1 MMKKLFQKGKR
12 FLALILAAALSLSG
26 LPAVGGMEAKASTEI
41 SPKIDTDTNNGGTVS
56 AYKWSG
62 NGNYKIAGI
71 KDPTLI
77 GSVNPYTESAS
88 TSVQAIY
95 GWGNYLTHYKIDGD
109 DSDGGAQNFAP
120 QNGEVK
126 VDGDVELR
134 MRVYPSKNEKL
145 IVVEYTTYNRSSTP
159 HVVRIG
165 SGADVMIGDDDYAW
179 LYRSNNSIRMQ
190 NRNAGKEV
198 FELVTNEPTQ
208 GIENTYKA
216 TNLGFP
222 GGGDFKT
229 YMCNYSPR
237 PSYLFKQDSLTGN
250 IFNSTLDTYYS
261 RKGDSGLNYS
271 WEINL
276 GAYQKVVRKVAFSTR
291 GTSLYVSYLHGDDGP
306 TGTGEPN
313 HPYKTLAYAFS
324 KIGGSMGYIFIQDYP
339 EFTSDADKHMPDIP
353 AGKTVVIQ
361 SADYDHT
368 GAAVNSGTYVTLKRS
383 ASYNQPLFKV
393 AGGLRLSNIILDGN
407 KDAATGNDSAL
418 VEATGNAKVFIQSG
432 TTLQNN
438 KVTSDDKGSAIN
450 LASGCELEIN
460 YGKITGNVSKTG
472 GAIYHNIT
480 KLAVRNAVEIKGNVD
495 DTNKE
500 LNLVLGAN
508 KKVEVLGPL
517 VDSDT
522 GDASDIKVTLRS
534 APAASTG
541 STITAADQEAIVAE
555 PSAAYMSSVANVPA
569 FLSNFSFDNETTM
582 SGKGWNLA
590 AGTFTGHEK
599 RVVAT
604 RSGRQITFR
613 IVEYPNDTPI
623 EAQLW
628 DANTPPLPVPTLAP
642 VPFEKNA
649 SVDASNI
656 KPPVL
661 PTTSKYVFK
670 DVQLDMNGGT
680 GLSIGTQA
688 EGYKLKGTMP
698 DSEVTV
704 TYRYERKNMTFKFD
718 VNGGSPAIT
727 DKVGPQL
734 SNLQD
739 RSVPVVTK
747 YGYEFKY
754 WDPTPDGLPD
764 DDRILLSGQLP
775 EKFPVGKVTGPPAN
789 QDIVTY
795 KAIWGVN
802 SAVTSALSVTHKNTA
817 GNITFKILDPEYHP
831 VEYAFT
837 SSPIVIP
844 GYKFDPV
851 ASNASPVVTGNSFNT
866 ATGVFTG
873 QMPNQDLDLN
883 FRYIPD
889 TSAAGKSTL
898 TVKHIK
904 SSDNSVLGTTTQQLS
919 PEETITGVAPLTG
932 SAVAGLSVLGGSV
945 TAGTTA
951 TPGANIYAIDL
962 ITDGGRNLKEGFN
975 TNTWAF
981 TGVMPNQPVTIEYR
995 YGITGT
1001 GQTLNVHYIDND
1013 AIDPNLA
1020 KITDIHDKNDN
1031 DITNNPNQFP
1041 IVAGDTIQD
1050 QDGMTTYIP
1059 IYGYN
1064 LSSTSKNPS
1073 SVAPD
1078 FDSSTHEF
1086 NGIMPAQDIDIY
1098 YKYTR
1103 DASKWARIT
1112 FKPVDGATLGRSS
1125 GATARPLDL
1134 VTSGNDFYV
1143 DVLKG
1148 GDARSYTWEKIK
1160 DKNLVPEVTVTDNN
1174 YYTHDGW
1181 FIDANNNGKRDT
1193 GENLL
1198 DDSATFNGPVTVLP
1212 NIIKTPGAWF
1222 DINFEIGDHI
1232 TKNTGELTLNTRA
1245 TETLASAIAAA
1256 GITYTIEPNYLN
1268 GGWFM
1273 FGNSAA
1279 LTDHV
1284 QNGATYRLEAEPDPS
1299 VFGLAPSAKQAEGS
1313 LLPNG
1318 RGRVTVYDT
1327 KPGYKYV
1334 LTDKAGNILNVKPG
1348 NALESTVVFDNLQ
1361 AGTQY
1366 RVYEVNN
1373 SAVVTPGAA
1382 ISSIPAGDRSDPTPV
1397 TVPVLDN
1404 NYTVTPDPNNDGKTK
1419 IIINP
1424 ADPTLEYALVDDAG
1438 NLVTISPEAPNG
1450 WQGTTGSNP
1459 ATVTFS
1465 NLPLGKNF
1473 TVITRPVG
1481 SNASV
1486 ADRIDGGSK
1495 FNSDPGSE
1503 LEVPTYILETRKAG
1517 MAIQSIT
1524 RDGNNILSSPTDI
1537 YEELHEGDRVSLL
1550 APATDAH
1557 GNTFKEWK
1565 VTIGAASE
1573 VIGTAAQQRNLDI
1586 TIRKANLVISAEYR
1600 VAPAVPSL
1608 ANVQDEVRGG
1618 SSKQIA
1624 LDPESIETL
1633 QNNLTTA
1640 EDRVLMDTNHVD
1652 VTYKVIYKKSAA
1664 AATASNAIQAIYT
1677 PVAPEAFTAAW
1688 QIDVNIERYVN
1699 GRRVELPS
1707 GHPSNYPGT
1716 LTSYVQLDDKDIDML
1731 DYKLYELDAN
1741 GIITGEVAMNRNPA
1755 EGNGVSGLFT
1765 FQARVGHSYILV
1777 YNKAF
1782 KLSFVNNHVDFY
1794 PTASQNP
1801 AHKLHIV
1808 KIRRGSDS
1816 NDAFTD
1822 WMNESPIL
1830 SPYERLGITYTKRG
1844 NGWSYTDTLAVG
1856 KAGYRAY
1863 DPASPIQKKTVV
1875 YAAYDDDSEQ
1885 VQQAAGDLDGL
1896 INRLVNLGNDNF
1908 LKRGEFSD
1916 MKAGIATLKN
1926 IAARPGMLSILNSTN
1941 PADAALKAD
1950 FERYATMTEAQL
1962 DEIAA
1967 TLPPAVADKLIKR
1980 KPNLREIDAIKRYES
1995 FTVTD
2000 PATKQRVKRVP
2011 ALAERFFQ
2019 QQLNPRYEGYA
2030 GTVSNRSSGGSSGGG
2045 GGTGRGTADKPFI
2058 PTPPKT
2064 YSVGGNGNWE
2074 QHADGRWSFVLT
2086 GGIRLTSKWGKLEYS
2101 TGDRAADGWYHFNSY
2116 GLMDTGWF
2124 QDEKGNWYY
2133 CNTDK
2138 DGFQGK
2144 MKTGWAYNDTDKNW
2158 YYLDPDTGMMR
2169 TGWVEV
2175 AGKWYYFAT
2184 QASTETYA
2192 YDAKAE
2198 QWNYLDNGVKPMGSM
2213 YVNTT
2218 TPDGYK
2224 VGADGA
2230 LIN

>member
-1 MMKKLFQKGKR
+1 MKKLFQKGKR
-12 FLALILAAALSLSG
+12 FLALTLAAALSLSG
-26 LPAVGGMEAKASTEI
+26 LPAVGGMEAKASTELTEEN
-41 SPKIDTDTNNGGTVS
+41 IDKNNGGTVS
-56 AYKWSG
+56 AYEWRGS
-62 NGNYKIAGI
+62 NFNVEGI
-71 KDPTLI
+71 SNPALI
-77 GSVNPYTESAS
+77 GTANPYTGSGVKA
-88 TSVQAIY
+88 TF
-95 GWGNYLTHYKIDGD
+95 GNGGYDTYFKVGGD
-109 DSDGGAQNFAP
+109 DSTTDARQYNTTNNGGVMPGIPSSSRA
-120 QNGEVK
+120 
-126 VDGDVELR
+126 VDKLELK
-134 MRVYPSKNEKL
+134 MKVYPSKDEKL
-145 IVVEYTTYNRSSTP
+145 IIVEYSVYNPTNAA
-159 HVVRIG
+159 INDIKFG
-165 SGADVMIGDDDYAW
+165 SGADVMISTHDAAPIQR
-179 LYRSNNSIRMQ
+179 LANSIKMV
-190 NRNAGKEV
+190 NAYPGDTV
-198 FELVTNEPTQ
+198 HNGDTFELVMKDPSYGINNEWMTA
-208 GIENTYKA
+208 GGEFKA
-216 TNLGFP
+216 WMGLYHSRYYHQFEHFAP
-222 GGGDFKT
+222 GYFNGGD
-229 YMCNYSPR
+229 SE
-237 PSYLFKQDSLTGN
+237 LT
-250 IFNSTLDTYYS
+250 
-261 RKGDSGLNYS
+261 YS
-271 WEINL
+271 WKIASL
-276 GAYQKVVRKVAFSTR
+276 GAYQRVVRKVGFKTR
-291 GTSLYVSYLHGDDGP
+291 GTSVYVNYTGGSDSNDGSSSSP
-306 TGTGEPN
+306 V
-313 HPYKTLAYAFS
+313 KTLSKAFS
-324 KIGGSMGYIFIQDYP
+324 KINASMGYIFIQDYP
-339 EFTSDADKHMPDIP
+339 EIGSATDTVIPDVP
-353 AGKTVVIQ
+353 AGKTIVIQ
-361 SADYDHT
+361 SADYDMGNNPT
-368 GAAVNSGTYVTLKRS
+368 SAIITLKR
-383 ASYNQPLFKV
+383 ASGYTNPLINIPSNGAV
-393 AGGLRLSNIILDGN
+393 RLSNIILDGN
-407 KDAATGNDSAL
+407 KAAATGNDSPL
-418 VEATGNAKVFIQSG
+418 IEAGTSGKVFLQKG
-432 TTLQNN
+432 AKLQNN
-438 KVTSDDKGSAIN
+438 KVTSDNKGSAVN
-450 LASGCELEIN
+450 LNGSAELEMN
-460 YGKITGNVSKTG
+460 YGEITGNESKKG
-472 GAIYHNIT
+472 GAVYHNGG
-480 KLAVRNAVEIKGNVD
+480 KLAAKNAALIRGNVND
-495 DTNKE
+495 ASKE
-500 LNLVLGAN
+500 LNLVLKDATKN
-508 KKVEVLGPL
+508 VEVIGPL
-517 VDSDT
+517 VDDE
-522 GDASDIKVTLRS
+522 GNQADIKVTVNG
-534 APAASTG
+534 APAPSNSG
-541 STITAADQEAIVAE
+541 VTAANQETVVAK
-555 PSAAYMSSVANVPA
+555 PSTAYAGSVADTPA
-569 FLSNFSFDNETTM
+569 FLSNFAFDEETAMGNRGWTLT
-582 SGKGWNLA
+582 SGTVAVGHAKMVIA
-590 AGTFTGHEK
+590 KRTG
-599 RVVAT
+599 R
-604 RSGRQITFR
+604 RITFNV
-613 IVEYPNDTPI
+613 VEAPDDTPI
-623 EAQLW
+623 EPQLW
-628 DANTPPLPVPTLAP
+628 DAGPTHTPLTIPTAISL
-642 VPFEKNA
+642 EKNDV
-649 SVDASNI
+649 VDSRNI
-656 KPPVL
+656 VPPAL
-661 PTTSKYVFK
+661 PADSKYTYY
-670 DVQLDMNGGT
+670 DTQLDMNGGT
-680 GLSIGTQA
+680 GLTVGTQG
-688 EGYKLKGTMP
+688 EGYKLKGSMP

-704 TYRYERKNMTFKFD
+704 TYRFKRKDMTLKFD
-718 VNGGSPAIT
+718 VNGGTPAVL

-734 SNLQD
+734 SDLQD
-739 RSVPVVTK
+739 RSVPSVSK
-747 YGYEFKY
+747 YGYNFRY
-754 WDPTPDGLPD
+754 WDPTPNASPSGDEIPAT
-764 DDRILLSGQLP
+764 GQLP
-775 EKFPVGKVTGPPAN
+775 EKFPIGKVTGPLA
-789 QDIVTY
+789 DRDVVTY
-795 KAIWGVN
+795 KAIWEVN
-802 SAVTSALSVTHKNTA
+802 TLLKSKLNVTYKNVA
-817 GNITFKILDPEYHP
+817 GTIDLAEPYVDYRP
-831 VEYAFT
+831 VEASISET
-837 SSPIVIP
+837 PLSIP
-844 GYKFDPV
+844 GYVVDV
-851 ASNASPVVTGNSFNT
+851 ASSNAVPTITGNTFNPF
-866 ATGVFTG
+866 GVFTG
-873 QMPNQDLDLN
+873 QMPSQDLDVN
-883 FRYIPD
+883 IRYTPD
-889 TSAAGKSTL
+889 TSPAGKSRV

-904 SSDNSVLGTTTQQLS
+904 SSDNSVIQTDTQDLA
-919 PEETITGVAPLTG
+919 PEENITGVAPLTG
-932 SAVAGLSVLGGSV
+932 AVVAGLTVLGGTV
-945 TAGTTA
+945 TAGKVTD
-951 TPGANIYAIDL
+951 NITHKYGMVGESFDRPDPDNGIV
-962 ITDGGRNLKEGFN
+962 G
-975 TNTWAF
+975 TWAF

-1013 AIDPNLA
+1013 AIDPNLK
-1020 KITDIHDKNDN
+1020 KITDIQDKQGN

-1041 IVAGDTIQD
+1041 VAAGDAIQD

-1064 LSSTSKNPS
+1064 LLSTSKDPA

-1078 FDSSTHEF
+1078 FDPITHEF
-1086 NGIMPAQDIDIY
+1086 NGTMPPQDIDIKY
-1098 YKYTR
+1098 TYTR
-1103 DASKWARIT
+1103 DASKWVRVT
-1112 FKPVDGATLGRSS
+1112 FKTVDGATLGRST
-1125 GATARPLDL
+1125 GLTARPADL
-1134 VTSGNDFYV
+1134 VTSGSDFYV
-1143 DVLKG
+1143 DVLKA

-1181 FIDANNNGKRDT
+1181 FIDSNDNGIKEDN
-1193 GENLL
+1193 ENLL
-1198 DDSATFNGPVTVLP
+1198 TDDATFSGSLPIVVRP

-1222 DINFEIGDHI
+1222 DIKFEVGDHI
-1232 TKNTGELTLNTRA
+1232 TQNSGVNILNSRA
-1245 TETLASAIAAA
+1245 TETLAGAIAAA
-1256 GITYTIEPNYLN
+1256 GITYTIEPNYLDD
-1268 GGWFM
+1268 GWYM
-1273 FGNSAA
+1273 FGNVATLA
-1279 LTDHV
+1279 DNV
-1284 QNGATYRLEAEPDPS
+1284 QNGATYRLEAKPDPS

-1334 LTDKAGNILNVKPG
+1334 LTDKDGNVVNVKPG
-1348 NALESTVVFDNLQ
+1348 NALENTVVFDNLQ

-1366 RVYEVNN
+1366 KVYEVSE
-1373 SAVVTPGAA
+1373 SATIAPGA
-1382 ISSIPAGDRSDPTPV
+1382 SINSVPAGDKSDPTKV

-1404 NYTVTPDPNNDGKTK
+1404 NYSVTPDPNNDGKTK
-1419 IIINP
+1419 ITINP

-1438 NLVTISPEAPNG
+1438 NLVTTSPEAPNG
-1450 WQGTTGSNP
+1450 WQATTGSSP

-1473 TVITRPVG
+1473 TVITRPAG
-1481 SNASV
+1481 SNAGV

-1517 MAIQSIT
+1517 MAIQSII

-1537 YEELHEGDRVSLL
+1537 YEELHEGDRVSLV
-1550 APATDAH
+1550 APATDAQ
-1557 GNTFKEWK
+1557 GNPFDKWK
-1565 VTIGAASE
+1565 VNINSAPEITS
-1573 VIGTAAQQRNLDI
+1573 GTAGQRSLDI

-1624 LDPESIETL
+1624 LDPEGIEAL
-1633 QNNLTTA
+1633 KNNLTTT
-1640 EDRVLMDTNHVD
+1640 EDRVLMDTNRAD

-1664 AATASNAIQAIYT
+1664 AATASDAIQAIYT
-1677 PVAPEAFTAAW
+1677 PAAPEAFTAAW
-1688 QIDVNIERYVN
+1688 QIDVSVERYVN
-1699 GRRVELPS
+1699 GRKVELPS

-1731 DYKLYELDAN
+1731 DYKLYEIDAN

-1765 FQARVGHSYILV
+1765 FQARVGHSYVLV

-1801 AHKLHIV
+1801 AHKLHTV
-1808 KIRRGSDS
+1808 KVRRGSDS

-1830 SPYERLGITYTKRG
+1830 SPYERLGVTYTKRG
-1844 NGWSYTDTLAVG
+1844 NGWSYTDTLALG

-1863 DPASPIQKKTVV
+1863 DPMAAIQKKTVV

-1967 TLPPAVADKLIKR
+1967 TLPPAVADKLMKR

-2045 GGTGRGTADKPFI
+2045 GTGRGTADKPFI

-2101 TGDRAADGWYHFNSY
+2101 TGDRSADGWYHFNSY

-2144 MKTGWAYNDTDKNW
+2144 MKTGWVYNDTDKNW

-2184 QASTETYA
+2184 QASAQTYA

-2218 TPDGYK
+2218 TPDGYR

>member
-12 FLALILAAALSLSG
+12 FLALTLAAALSLSG
-26 LPAVGGMEAKASTEI
+26 LPAVGGMQAKASTELPNE
-41 SPKIDTDTNNGGTVS
+41 SYDDNGGGTVS
-56 AYKWSG
+56 AYRWSTTTFDVE
-62 NGNYKIAGI
+62 GI
-71 KDPTLI
+71 NNPAYI
-77 GSVNPYTESAS
+77 GTENPYTSS
-88 TSVQAIY
+88 GVQATFGRGGY
-95 GWGNYLTHYKIDGD
+95 TTHYKVGGD
-109 DSDGGAQNFAP
+109 DSTANYQTYSASNGGVVTHS
-120 QNGEVK
+120 G
-126 VDGDVELR
+126 VEFKTK
-134 MRVYPSKNEKL
+134 VYPSRDEKL
-145 IVVEYTTYNRSSTP
+145 IIVEYTVYNTT
-159 HVVRIG
+159 G
-165 SGADVMIGDDDYAW
+165 SPINSIKFGSDADVMISSDDAARIE
-179 LYRSNNSIRMQ
+179 RSENSIRMI
-190 NRNAGKEV
+190 NRYNQDT
-198 FELVTNEPTQ
+198 FELVTNRPSY
-208 GIENTYKA
+208 GINNIYKA
-216 TNLGFP
+216 NNLGFSHS
-222 GGGDFKT
+222 GGEFKS
-229 YMCNYSPR
+229 YMVYWSHRHP
-237 PSYLFKQDSLTGN
+237 YVFQQDGLTAN
-250 IFNSTLDTYYS
+250 FFDA
-261 RKGDSGLNYS
+261 GDSGLNYS
-271 WEINL
+271 WEIPTL
-276 GAYQKVVRKVAFSTR
+276 GGYQKAVRRVGFATR
-291 GTSLYVSYLHGDDGP
+291 GTSLYVSYLHGSDSN
-306 TGTGEPN
+306 TGMPGS
-313 HPYKTLAYAFS
+313 PYKTLKKAFERAES
-324 KIGGSMGYIFIQDYP
+324 LSNMGYVFVEDYP
-339 EFTSDADKHMPDIP
+339 ELDGTEDKKMPTIS
-353 AGKTVVIQ
+353 AGKTIVLQ
-361 SADYDHT
+361 SADYDHNNAPIPET
-368 GAAVNSGTYVTLKRS
+368 QIVTLKRA
-383 ASYNQPLFKV
+383 ASYNSPLV
-393 AGGLRLSNIILDGN
+393 TVNGGLRLGNIILDGN
-407 KDAATGNDSAL
+407 KGAATSNDSPIIDA
-418 VEATGNAKVFIQSG
+418 GSSGKVFLQKG
-432 TTLQNN
+432 AVLQNN
-438 KVTSDDKGSAIN
+438 KVTSDDKGSAVN
-450 LASGCELEIN
+450 LTGAAELEMN
-460 YGKITGNVSKTG
+460 YGEIKDNVSKTG
-472 GAIYHNIT
+472 GAVYHNGG
-480 KLAVRNAVEIKGNVD
+480 KLAVKNAAVIKGNVD
-495 DTNKE
+495 DANKE
-500 LNLVLGAN
+500 RNLVLAAG

-517 VDSDT
+517 VDDLGES
-522 GDASDIKVTLRS
+522 ADIKVTVKG

-541 STITAADQEAIVAE
+541 TTTTSADQEAIIAE
-555 PSAAYMSSVANVPA
+555 PSATYTGVADSPA
-569 FLSNFSFDNETTM
+569 FLSNFSFDEETTM
-582 SGKGWNLA
+582 NNRGWNLK
-590 AGTFTGHEK
+590 AGNPAVGNAK
-599 RVVAT
+599 KVVAT
-604 RSGRQITFR
+604 RAGRIITFR
-613 IVEYPNDTPI
+613 MVEYPDDTAI
-623 EAQLW
+623 NASLW
-628 DANTPPLPVPTLAP
+628 DAAIPATPVPVLPNA
-642 VPFEKNA
+642 PFEKNA
-649 SVDASNI
+649 SVDASDI
-656 KPPVL
+656 KPPTL
-661 PTTSKYVFK
+661 PTTSKYIFK

-680 GLSIGTQA
+680 GLSIGTEA

-704 TYRYERKNMTFKFD
+704 TYRYERKNSTFKFD
-718 VNGGSPAIT
+718 INGGSPTIA

-734 SNLQD
+734 SNLDD

-747 YGYEFKY
+747 YGYNFKY
-754 WDPTPDGLPD
+754 WDPTPNPTPDGD
-764 DDRILLSGQLP
+764 EILITGQLP
-775 EKFPVGKVTGPPAN
+775 AQFPKGKVTGPAAE
-789 QDIVTY
+789 QDVVTY
-795 KAIWGVN
+795 KAIWEVN
-802 SAVTSALSVTHKNTA
+802 EDIKSTLNVTHKNAA
-817 GNITFKILDPEYHP
+817 GNIDFYTPLQEFHP
-831 VEYAFT
+831 VEHPLT
-837 SSPIVIP
+837 LNPIVIP
-844 GYKFDPV
+844 GYKFDS
-851 ASNASPVVTGNSFNT
+851 ATSNASPVVTGNSFNVT
-866 ATGVFTG
+866 TGVYTG
-873 QMPNQDLDLN
+873 QMPNQDLDVN

-889 TSAAGKSTL
+889 TSSAGKSLL

-904 SSDNSVLGTTTQQLS
+904 VSDNSVISTDTQNLS
-919 PEETITGVAPLTG
+919 PEENITGVAPLTG

-951 TPGANIYAIDL
+951 NPGAYIYGMDL
-962 ITDGGRNLKEGFN
+962 ITDGGLDLDRGFN

-1013 AIDPNLA
+1013 AIDPNLK
-1020 KITDIHDKNDN
+1020 KITDIQDKQGN

-1041 IVAGDTIQD
+1041 IAAGDAIQD

-1064 LSSTSKNPS
+1064 LLSTSKDPA

-1078 FDSSTHEF
+1078 FDSTTHEF
-1086 NGIMPAQDIDIY
+1086 NGTMPPQDIDIKY
-1098 YKYTR
+1098 TYTR

-1134 VTSGNDFYV
+1134 VTSGNGFYV

-1181 FIDANNNGKRDT
+1181 FIDSNDNGIKEDN
-1193 GENLL
+1193 ENLL
-1198 DDSATFNGPVTVLP
+1198 TDDATFNSTVPPIVVRP
-1212 NIIKTPGAWF
+1212 NIVKTPGAWF
-1222 DINFEIGDHI
+1222 DIRFEVGDHI
-1232 TKNTGELTLNTRA
+1232 TQNSGVNTLNTRA

-1256 GITYTIEPNYLN
+1256 GITYTIERNYLDD
-1268 GGWFM
+1268 GWYM
-1273 FGNSAA
+1273 FGNVTTLA
-1279 LTDHV
+1279 DNV
-1284 QNGATYRLEAEPDPS
+1284 QNGATYKLEAKPDPA

-1334 LTDKAGNILNVKPG
+1334 LTDKDGNVVNVKPG
-1348 NALESTVVFDNLQ
+1348 NALENTVVFDNLQ

-1366 RVYEVNN
+1366 KVYEVSE
-1373 SAVVTPGAA
+1373 SATIAPGA
-1382 ISSIPAGDRSDPTPV
+1382 SINSVPAGDKSDPTKV

-1404 NYTVTPDPNNDGKTK
+1404 NYSVTPDPNNDGKTK
-1419 IIINP
+1419 ITINP

-1438 NLVTISPEAPNG
+1438 NLVTTSPEAPNG
-1450 WQGTTGSNP
+1450 WQATTGSNP

-1473 TVITRPVG
+1473 TVITRPAG

-1517 MAIQSIT
+1517 MAIQSII
-1524 RDGNNILSSPTDI
+1524 RDGNNILSSPTDT
-1537 YEELHEGDRVSLL
+1537 YEELHEGDRVTLL
-1550 APATDAH
+1550 APATDAQ
-1557 GNTFKEWK
+1557 GNPFDKWK
-1565 VTIGAASE
+1565 VNINSTPEITRD
-1573 VIGTAAQQRNLDI
+1573 TAGQRSLDI

-1600 VAPAVPSL
+1600 VAPTVPSL

-1624 LDPESIETL
+1624 LDPEGIEAL
-1633 QNNLTTA
+1633 KNNLTTD

-1664 AATASNAIQAIYT
+1664 AATASDAIQAIYT
-1677 PVAPEAFTAAW
+1677 PAAPEAFTAAW
-1688 QIDVNIERYVN
+1688 QIDVSVERYVN
-1699 GRRVELPS
+1699 GRKVELPS

-1731 DYKLYELDAN
+1731 DYKLYEIDAN
-1741 GIITGEVAMNRNPA
+1741 GIITGEVTMNRNPA

-1765 FQARVGHSYILV
+1765 FPARVGHSYVLV

-1801 AHKLHIV
+1801 AHKLHTV
-1808 KIRRGSDS
+1808 KVRRGSDS

-1863 DPASPIQKKTVV
+1863 DPTAAIQKKTVV

-1885 VQQAAGDLDGL
+1885 VQQASGDLDGL

-1980 KPNLREIDAIKRYES
+1980 RPNLREIDAIKRYES

-2000 PATKQRVKRVP
+2000 PATKQRVKRLP

-2030 GTVSNRSSGGSSGGG
+2030 GTVSSRSSGGSSGGG

-2058 PTPPKT
+2058 PTAPKT

-2101 TGDRAADGWYHFNSY
+2101 TGDRSADGWYHFNSY

-2144 MKTGWAYNDTDKNW
+2144 MKTGWVYNDTDKNW

-2184 QASTETYA
+2184 QASAQTYA
-2192 YDAKAE
+2192 YDTKAE

-2218 TPDGYK
+2218 TPDGYR

>member
-1 MMKKLFQKGKR
+1 MKKLFQKGKR
-12 FLALILAAALSLSG
+12 FLALTLAAALSLSG
-26 LPAVGGMEAKASTEI
+26 LPAVGGMQAKASTELTEEN
-41 SPKIDTDTNNGGTVS
+41 IDKNNGGTVS
-56 AYKWSG
+56 AYEWRGS
-62 NGNYKIAGI
+62 NFNVEGI
-71 KDPTLI
+71 SNPALI
-77 GSVNPYTESAS
+77 GTANPYTGSGVKA
-88 TSVQAIY
+88 TF
-95 GWGNYLTHYKIDGD
+95 GNGGYDTYFKVGGD
-109 DSDGGAQNFAP
+109 DSTTDARQYNTTNNGGVMPGIPSSSRA
-120 QNGEVK
+120 
-126 VDGDVELR
+126 VDKLELK
-134 MRVYPSKNEKL
+134 MKVYPSKDEKL
-145 IVVEYTTYNRSSTP
+145 IIVEYSVYNPTNAA
-159 HVVRIG
+159 INDIKFG
-165 SGADVMIGDDDYAW
+165 SGADVMISTHDAAPIQR
-179 LYRSNNSIRMQ
+179 LANSIKMV
-190 NRNAGKEV
+190 NAYPGDTV
-198 FELVTNEPTQ
+198 HNGDTFELVMKDPSYGINNEWITA
-208 GIENTYKA
+208 GGEFKA
-216 TNLGFP
+216 WMGLYHSRYYHQFEHFAP
-222 GGGDFKT
+222 GYFNGGD
-229 YMCNYSPR
+229 SE
-237 PSYLFKQDSLTGN
+237 LT
-250 IFNSTLDTYYS
+250 
-261 RKGDSGLNYS
+261 YS
-271 WEINL
+271 WKIASL
-276 GAYQKVVRKVAFSTR
+276 GAYQRVVRKVGFKTR
-291 GTSLYVSYLHGDDGP
+291 GTSVYVNYTGGSDSNDGSSSSP
-306 TGTGEPN
+306 V
-313 HPYKTLAYAFS
+313 KTLSKAFS
-324 KIGGSMGYIFIQDYP
+324 KINASMGYIFIQDYP
-339 EFTSDADKHMPDIP
+339 EIGSATDTVIPDVP
-353 AGKTVVIQ
+353 AGKTIVIQ
-361 SADYDHT
+361 SADYDMGNNPT
-368 GAAVNSGTYVTLKRS
+368 SAIITLKR
-383 ASYNQPLFKV
+383 ASGYTNPLINIPSNGAV
-393 AGGLRLSNIILDGN
+393 RLSNIILDGN
-407 KDAATGNDSAL
+407 KAAATGNDSPL
-418 VEATGNAKVFIQSG
+418 IEAGTSGKVFLQKG
-432 TTLQNN
+432 AKLQNN
-438 KVTSDDKGSAIN
+438 KVTSDNKGSAVN
-450 LASGCELEIN
+450 LNGSAELEMN
-460 YGKITGNVSKTG
+460 YGEITGNESKKG
-472 GAIYHNIT
+472 GAVYHNGG
-480 KLAVRNAVEIKGNVD
+480 KLAAKNAALIRGNVND
-495 DTNKE
+495 ASKE
-500 LNLVLGAN
+500 LNLVLKDAT
-508 KKVEVLGPL
+508 KSAEVIGPL
-517 VDSDT
+517 VDDE
-522 GDASDIKVTLRS
+522 GNQAEIKVTVNG
-534 APAASTG
+534 APAPSNSGVTTANQETVVAKPST
-541 STITAADQEAIVAE
+541 
-555 PSAAYMSSVANVPA
+555 AYAGSVADTPA
-569 FLSNFSFDNETTM
+569 FLSNFAFDEETAMGNRGWTLT
-582 SGKGWNLA
+582 SGTVGVGHAKMVIA
-590 AGTFTGHEK
+590 KRTG
-599 RVVAT
+599 R
-604 RSGRQITFR
+604 RITFNV
-613 IVEYPNDTPI
+613 VEAPDDTPI
-623 EAQLW
+623 EPQLW
-628 DANTPPLPVPTLAP
+628 DAGPTHTPLTIPTAISL
-642 VPFEKNA
+642 EKNDV
-649 SVDASNI
+649 VDSRNI
-656 KPPVL
+656 VPPAL
-661 PTTSKYVFK
+661 PADSKYTYY
-670 DVQLDMNGGT
+670 DTQLDMNGGT
-680 GLSIGTQA
+680 GLTVGTQG
-688 EGYKLKGTMP
+688 EGYKLKGSMP

-704 TYRYERKNMTFKFD
+704 TYRFKRKDMTLKFD
-718 VNGGSPAIT
+718 VNGGTPAVL

-739 RSVPVVTK
+739 RSVPSVSK
-747 YGYEFKY
+747 YGYNFKY
-754 WDPTPDGLPD
+754 WDPTPNDAPGSDVVPLT
-764 DDRILLSGQLP
+764 GQLP
-775 EKFPVGKVTGPPAN
+775 EKFPIGKVTGPAA
-789 QDIVTY
+789 DRDVVTY
-795 KAIWGVN
+795 KAIWEVN
-802 SAVTSALSVTHKNTA
+802 HILKSKLNVTYKNVAGTIDLADPKEDYLSVE
-817 GNITFKILDPEYHP
+817 DPISETP
-831 VEYAFT
+831 L
-837 SSPIVIP
+837 SIP
-844 GYKFDPV
+844 GYVVDV
-851 ASNASPVVTGNSFNT
+851 ASSNAVPTITGNTFNPF
-866 ATGVFTG
+866 GVFTG
-873 QMPNQDLDLN
+873 QMPSQDLDVN
-883 FRYIPD
+883 IRYTPD
-889 TSAAGKSTL
+889 TSPAGKSRV

-904 SSDNSVLGTTTQQLS
+904 SSDNSVIQTDTQDLA
-919 PEETITGVAPLTG
+919 PEENITGVAPLTG
-932 SAVAGLSVLGGSV
+932 SAVAGLTVLGGTV
-945 TAGTTA
+945 TAGKV
-951 TPGANIYAIDL
+951 
-962 ITDGGRNLKEGFN
+962 TDNLTHKYGMVGESFDRPDPDNGIVG
-975 TNTWAF
+975 TWAF

-1013 AIDPNLA
+1013 AIDPNLK
-1020 KITDIHDKNDN
+1020 KITDIQDKQGN

-1041 IVAGDTIQD
+1041 VAAGDAIQD

-1064 LSSTSKNPS
+1064 LSSTSKDPA
-1073 SVAPD
+1073 SVTPN
-1078 FDSSTHEF
+1078 FDPITHEF
-1086 NGIMPAQDIDIY
+1086 NGTMPPQDIDIKY
-1098 YKYTR
+1098 TYTR
-1103 DASKWARIT
+1103 DASKWVRVT
-1112 FKPVDGATLGRSS
+1112 FKTVDGATLGRST
-1125 GATARPLDL
+1125 GLTARPADL
-1134 VTSGNDFYV
+1134 VSSGSDFYV
-1143 DVLKG
+1143 DVLKA

-1181 FIDANNNGKRDT
+1181 FIDSNDNGIKEDN
-1193 GENLL
+1193 ENLL
-1198 DDSATFNGPVTVLP
+1198 TDDATFSGSLPIVVRP

-1222 DINFEIGDHI
+1222 DIKFEVGDHI
-1232 TKNTGELTLNTRA
+1232 TQNSGVNILNSRA
-1245 TETLASAIAAA
+1245 TETLAGAIAAA
-1256 GITYTIEPNYLN
+1256 GITYTIEPNYLDD
-1268 GGWFM
+1268 GWYM
-1273 FGNSAA
+1273 FGNVATLA
-1279 LTDHV
+1279 DNV
-1284 QNGATYRLEAEPDPS
+1284 QNGATYRLEAKPDPS

-1334 LTDKAGNILNVKPG
+1334 LTDKDGNVVNVKPG
-1348 NALESTVVFDNLQ
+1348 NALENTVVFDNLQ

-1366 RVYEVNN
+1366 KVYEVSE
-1373 SAVVTPGAA
+1373 SATIAPGA
-1382 ISSIPAGDRSDPTPV
+1382 SINSVPAGDKSDPTKV

-1404 NYTVTPDPNNDGKTK
+1404 NYSVTPDPNNDGKTK
-1419 IIINP
+1419 ITINP

-1438 NLVTISPEAPNG
+1438 NLVTTSPEAPNG
-1450 WQGTTGSNP
+1450 WQATTGSSP

-1473 TVITRPVG
+1473 TVITRPAG
-1481 SNASV
+1481 SNAGV

-1517 MAIQSIT
+1517 MAIQSII

-1537 YEELHEGDRVSLL
+1537 YEELHEGDRVSLV
-1550 APATDAH
+1550 APATDAQ
-1557 GNTFKEWK
+1557 GNPFDKWK
-1565 VTIGAASE
+1565 VNINSAPEITS
-1573 VIGTAAQQRNLDI
+1573 GTAGQRSLDI

-1624 LDPESIETL
+1624 LDPEGIEAL
-1633 QNNLTTA
+1633 KNNLTTT
-1640 EDRVLMDTNHVD
+1640 EDRVLMDTNRAD

-1664 AATASNAIQAIYT
+1664 AATASDAIQAIYT
-1677 PVAPEAFTAAW
+1677 PAAPEAFTAAW
-1688 QIDVNIERYVN
+1688 QIDVSVERYVN
-1699 GRRVELPS
+1699 GRKVELPS

-1731 DYKLYELDAN
+1731 DYKLYEIDAN

-1765 FQARVGHSYILV
+1765 FQARVGHSYVLV

-1830 SPYERLGITYTKRG
+1830 SPYERLGVTYTKRG
-1844 NGWSYTDTLAVG
+1844 NGWSYTDTLALG

-1863 DPASPIQKKTVV
+1863 DPMAAIQKKTVV

-1962 DEIAA
+1962 NEIAA
-1967 TLPPAVADKLIKR
+1967 TLPPAVADKLMKR

-2030 GTVSNRSSGGSSGGG
+2030 GTVSSRSSGGSSGGG

-2101 TGDRAADGWYHFNSY
+2101 TGDRSADGWYHFNSY

-2144 MKTGWAYNDTDKNW
+2144 MKTGWVYNDTDKNW

-2184 QASTETYA
+2184 QASAQTYA

-2218 TPDGYK
+2218 TPDGYR

>member
-12 FLALILAAALSLSG
+12 FLALTLAAALSLSG
-26 LPAVGGMEAKASTEI
+26 LPAVGGMQAKASTELTEEN
-41 SPKIDTDTNNGGTVS
+41 IDKNNGGTVS
-56 AYKWSG
+56 AYEWRGS
-62 NGNYKIAGI
+62 NFNVEGI
-71 KDPTLI
+71 SNPALI
-77 GSVNPYTESAS
+77 GTANPYTGSGVKA
-88 TSVQAIY
+88 TF
-95 GWGNYLTHYKIDGD
+95 GNGGYDTYFKVGGD
-109 DSDGGAQNFAP
+109 DSTTDARQYNTTNNGGVMPGIPSSSRA
-120 QNGEVK
+120 
-126 VDGDVELR
+126 VDKLELK
-134 MRVYPSKNEKL
+134 MKVYPSKDEKL
-145 IVVEYTTYNRSSTP
+145 IIVEYSVYNPTNAA
-159 HVVRIG
+159 INDIKFG
-165 SGADVMIGDDDYAW
+165 SGADVMISTHDAAPIQR
-179 LYRSNNSIRMQ
+179 LANSIKMV
-190 NRNAGKEV
+190 NAYPGDTV
-198 FELVTNEPTQ
+198 HNGDTFELVMKDPSYGINNEWMTA
-208 GIENTYKA
+208 GGEFKA
-216 TNLGFP
+216 WMGLYHSRYYHQFEHFAP
-222 GGGDFKT
+222 GYFNGGD
-229 YMCNYSPR
+229 SE
-237 PSYLFKQDSLTGN
+237 LT
-250 IFNSTLDTYYS
+250 
-261 RKGDSGLNYS
+261 YS
-271 WEINL
+271 WKIASL
-276 GAYQKVVRKVAFSTR
+276 GAYQRVVRKVGFKTR
-291 GTSLYVSYLHGDDGP
+291 GTSVYVNYTGGSDSNDGSSSSP
-306 TGTGEPN
+306 V
-313 HPYKTLAYAFS
+313 KTLSKAFS
-324 KIGGSMGYIFIQDYP
+324 KINASMGYIFIQDYP
-339 EFTSDADKHMPDIP
+339 EIGSATDTVIPDVP
-353 AGKTVVIQ
+353 AGKTIVIQ
-361 SADYDHT
+361 SADYDMGNNPT
-368 GAAVNSGTYVTLKRS
+368 SAIITLKR
-383 ASYNQPLFKV
+383 ASGYTNPLINIPSNGAV
-393 AGGLRLSNIILDGN
+393 RLSSIILDGN
-407 KDAATGNDSAL
+407 KAAATGNDSPL
-418 VEATGNAKVFIQSG
+418 IEAGSSGKVFLQKG
-432 TTLQNN
+432 ATLQNN
-438 KVTSDDKGSAIN
+438 KVTSDNKGSAVN
-450 LASGCELEIN
+450 LNGSAELEMN
-460 YGKITGNVSKTG
+460 YGEITGNESKKG
-472 GAIYHNIT
+472 GAVYHNGG
-480 KLAVRNAVEIKGNVD
+480 KLAAKNAALIRGNVND
-495 DTNKE
+495 ASKE
-500 LNLVLGAN
+500 LNLVLADATKN
-508 KKVEVLGPL
+508 VEVIGPL
-517 VDSDT
+517 VDDE
-522 GDASDIKVTLRS
+522 GNQAEIKVTVNG
-534 APAASTG
+534 APAPSNSGVTTANQETVVAKPST
-541 STITAADQEAIVAE
+541 
-555 PSAAYMSSVANVPA
+555 AYAGSVADTPA
-569 FLSNFSFDNETTM
+569 FLSNFAFDEETAMGNRGWTLT
-582 SGKGWNLA
+582 SGTVGVGHAKMVIA
-590 AGTFTGHEK
+590 KRTG
-599 RVVAT
+599 R
-604 RSGRQITFR
+604 RITFNV
-613 IVEYPNDTPI
+613 VEAPDDTPI
-623 EAQLW
+623 EPQLW
-628 DANTPPLPVPTLAP
+628 DAGPTHTPLTIPTAISL
-642 VPFEKNA
+642 EKNDV
-649 SVDASNI
+649 VDSRNI
-656 KPPVL
+656 VPPAL
-661 PTTSKYVFK
+661 PADSKYTYY
-670 DVQLDMNGGT
+670 DTQLDMNGGT
-680 GLSIGTQA
+680 GLTVGTQG
-688 EGYKLKGTMP
+688 EGYKLKGSMP

-704 TYRYERKNMTFKFD
+704 TYRFKRKDMTLKFD
-718 VNGGSPAIT
+718 VNGGTPAVL

-739 RSVPVVTK
+739 RSVPSVSK
-747 YGYEFKY
+747 YGYNFKY
-754 WDPTPDGLPD
+754 WDPTPNDAPGSDVVPLT
-764 DDRILLSGQLP
+764 GQLP
-775 EKFPVGKVTGPPAN
+775 EKFPIGKVTGPAA
-789 QDIVTY
+789 DRDVVTY
-795 KAIWGVN
+795 KAIWEVN
-802 SAVTSALSVTHKNTA
+802 HILKSKLNVTYKNVAGTIDLADPKEDYLSVE
-817 GNITFKILDPEYHP
+817 DPISETP
-831 VEYAFT
+831 L
-837 SSPIVIP
+837 SIP
-844 GYKFDPV
+844 GYVVDV
-851 ASNASPVVTGNSFNT
+851 ASSNAVPTITGNTFNPF
-866 ATGVFTG
+866 GVFTG
-873 QMPNQDLDLN
+873 QMPSQDLDVN
-883 FRYIPD
+883 IRYTPD
-889 TSAAGKSTL
+889 TSPAGKSRV

-904 SSDNSVLGTTTQQLS
+904 SSDNSVIQTDTQDLA
-919 PEETITGVAPLTG
+919 PEENITGVAPLTG
-932 SAVAGLSVLGGSV
+932 SAVAGLTVLGGTV
-945 TAGTTA
+945 TAGKV
-951 TPGANIYAIDL
+951 
-962 ITDGGRNLKEGFN
+962 TDNLTHKYGMVGESFDRPDPDNGIVG
-975 TNTWAF
+975 TWAF

-1013 AIDPNLA
+1013 AIDPNLK
-1020 KITDIHDKNDN
+1020 KITDIQDKQGN

-1041 IVAGDTIQD
+1041 VAAGDAIQD

-1064 LSSTSKNPS
+1064 LSSTSKDPA
-1073 SVAPD
+1073 SVTPD
-1078 FDSSTHEF
+1078 FDPITHEF
-1086 NGIMPAQDIDIY
+1086 NGTMPPQDIDIKY
-1098 YKYTR
+1098 TYTR
-1103 DASKWARIT
+1103 DASKWVRVT
-1112 FKPVDGATLGRSS
+1112 FKTVDGATLGRST
-1125 GATARPLDL
+1125 GLTARPADL
-1134 VTSGNDFYV
+1134 VSSGSDFYV
-1143 DVLKG
+1143 DVLKA

-1181 FIDANNNGKRDT
+1181 FIDSNDNGIKEDN
-1193 GENLL
+1193 ENLL
-1198 DDSATFNGPVTVLP
+1198 TDDATFSGSLPIVVRP

-1222 DINFEIGDHI
+1222 DIKFEVGDHI
-1232 TKNTGELTLNTRA
+1232 TQNSGVNILNSRA
-1245 TETLASAIAAA
+1245 TETLAGAIAAA
-1256 GITYTIEPNYLN
+1256 GITYTIEPNYLDD
-1268 GGWFM
+1268 GWYM
-1273 FGNSAA
+1273 FGNVATLA
-1279 LTDHV
+1279 DNV
-1284 QNGATYRLEAEPDPS
+1284 QNGATYRLEAKPDPS

-1318 RGRVTVYDT
+1318 RGRITVYDT

-1334 LTDKAGNILNVKPG
+1334 LTDKDGNVVNVKPG
-1348 NALESTVVFDNLQ
+1348 NALENTVVFDNLQ

-1366 RVYEVNN
+1366 KVYEVSE
-1373 SAVVTPGAA
+1373 SATIAPGA
-1382 ISSIPAGDRSDPTPV
+1382 SINSVPAGDKSDPTKV

-1404 NYTVTPDPNNDGKTK
+1404 NYSVTPDPNNDGKTK
-1419 IIINP
+1419 ITINP

-1438 NLVTISPEAPNG
+1438 NLVTTSPEAPNG
-1450 WQGTTGSNP
+1450 WQATTGSSP

-1473 TVITRPVG
+1473 TVITRPAG
-1481 SNASV
+1481 SNAGV

-1517 MAIQSIT
+1517 MAIQSII

-1537 YEELHEGDRVSLL
+1537 YEELHEGDRVSLV
-1550 APATDAH
+1550 APATDAQ
-1557 GNTFKEWK
+1557 GNPFDKWK
-1565 VTIGAASE
+1565 VNINSAPEITS
-1573 VIGTAAQQRNLDI
+1573 GTAGQRSLDI

-1624 LDPESIETL
+1624 LDPEGIEAL
-1633 QNNLTTA
+1633 KNNLTTT
-1640 EDRVLMDTNHVD
+1640 EDRVLMDTNRAD

-1664 AATASNAIQAIYT
+1664 AATASDAIQAIYT
-1677 PVAPEAFTAAW
+1677 PAAPEAFTAAW
-1688 QIDVNIERYVN
+1688 QIDVSVERYVN
-1699 GRRVELPS
+1699 GRKVELPS

-1731 DYKLYELDAN
+1731 DYKLYEIDAN

-1765 FQARVGHSYILV
+1765 FQARVGHSYVLV

-1830 SPYERLGITYTKRG
+1830 SPYERLGVTYTKRG
-1844 NGWSYTDTLAVG
+1844 NGWSYTDTLALG

-1863 DPASPIQKKTVV
+1863 DPMAAIQKKTVV

-1962 DEIAA
+1962 NEIAA
-1967 TLPPAVADKLIKR
+1967 TLPPAVADKLMKR

-2030 GTVSNRSSGGSSGGG
+2030 GTVSSRSSGGSSGGG

-2101 TGDRAADGWYHFNSY
+2101 TGDRSADGWYHFNSY

-2144 MKTGWAYNDTDKNW
+2144 MKTGWVYNDTDKNW

-2184 QASTETYA
+2184 QASAQTYA

-2218 TPDGYK
+2218 TPDGYR

>member
-1 MMKKLFQKGKR
+1 MKKLFQKGKR
-12 FLALILAAALSLSG
+12 FLALTLAAALSLSG
-26 LPAVGGMEAKASTEI
+26 LPAVGGMEAKASTELTEEN
-41 SPKIDTDTNNGGTVS
+41 IDKNNGGTVS
-56 AYKWSG
+56 AYEWRGS
-62 NGNYKIAGI
+62 NFNVEGI
-71 KDPTLI
+71 SNPALI
-77 GSVNPYTESAS
+77 GTANPYTGSGVKA
-88 TSVQAIY
+88 TF
-95 GWGNYLTHYKIDGD
+95 GNGGYDTYFKVGGD
-109 DSDGGAQNFAP
+109 DSTTDARQYNTTNNGGVMPGIPSSSRA
-120 QNGEVK
+120 
-126 VDGDVELR
+126 VDKLELK
-134 MRVYPSKNEKL
+134 MKVYPSKDEKL
-145 IVVEYTTYNRSSTP
+145 IIVEYSVYNPTNAA
-159 HVVRIG
+159 INDIKFG
-165 SGADVMIGDDDYAW
+165 SGADVMISTHDAAPIQR
-179 LYRSNNSIRMQ
+179 LANSIKMV
-190 NRNAGKEV
+190 NAYPGDTV
-198 FELVTNEPTQ
+198 HNGDTFELVMKDPSYGINNEWMTA
-208 GIENTYKA
+208 GGEFKA
-216 TNLGFP
+216 WMGLYHSRYYHQFEHFAP
-222 GGGDFKT
+222 GYFNGGD
-229 YMCNYSPR
+229 SE
-237 PSYLFKQDSLTGN
+237 LT
-250 IFNSTLDTYYS
+250 
-261 RKGDSGLNYS
+261 YS
-271 WEINL
+271 WKIASL
-276 GAYQKVVRKVAFSTR
+276 GAYQRVVRKVGFKTR
-291 GTSLYVSYLHGDDGP
+291 GTSVYVNYTGGSDSNDGSSSSP
-306 TGTGEPN
+306 V
-313 HPYKTLAYAFS
+313 KTLSKAFS
-324 KIGGSMGYIFIQDYP
+324 KINASMGYIFIQDYP
-339 EFTSDADKHMPDIP
+339 EIGSATDTVIPDVP
-353 AGKTVVIQ
+353 AGKTIVIQ
-361 SADYDHT
+361 SADYDMGNNPT
-368 GAAVNSGTYVTLKRS
+368 SAIITLKR
-383 ASYNQPLFKV
+383 ASGYTNPLINIPSNGAV
-393 AGGLRLSNIILDGN
+393 RLSNIILDGN
-407 KDAATGNDSAL
+407 KAAATGNDSPL
-418 VEATGNAKVFIQSG
+418 IEAGTSGKVFLQKG
-432 TTLQNN
+432 AKLQNN
-438 KVTSDDKGSAIN
+438 KVTSDNKGSAVN
-450 LASGCELEIN
+450 LNGSAELEMN
-460 YGKITGNVSKTG
+460 YGEITGNESKKG
-472 GAIYHNIT
+472 GAVYHNGG
-480 KLAVRNAVEIKGNVD
+480 KLAAKNAALIRGNVND
-495 DTNKE
+495 ASKE
-500 LNLVLGAN
+500 LNLVLKDATKN
-508 KKVEVLGPL
+508 VEVIGPL
-517 VDSDT
+517 VDDE
-522 GDASDIKVTLRS
+522 GNQADIKVTVNG
-534 APAASTG
+534 APAPSNSG
-541 STITAADQEAIVAE
+541 VTAANQETVVAK
-555 PSAAYMSSVANVPA
+555 PSTAYAGSVADTPA
-569 FLSNFSFDNETTM
+569 FLSNFAFDEETAMGNRGWTLT
-582 SGKGWNLA
+582 SGTVAVGHAKMVIA
-590 AGTFTGHEK
+590 KRTG
-599 RVVAT
+599 R
-604 RSGRQITFR
+604 RITFNV
-613 IVEYPNDTPI
+613 VEAPDDTPI
-623 EAQLW
+623 EPQLW
-628 DANTPPLPVPTLAP
+628 DAGPTHTPLTIPTAISL
-642 VPFEKNA
+642 EKNDV
-649 SVDASNI
+649 VDSRNI
-656 KPPVL
+656 VPPAL
-661 PTTSKYVFK
+661 PADSKYTYY
-670 DVQLDMNGGT
+670 DTQLDMNGGT
-680 GLSIGTQA
+680 GLTVGTQG
-688 EGYKLKGTMP
+688 EGYKLKGSMP

-704 TYRYERKNMTFKFD
+704 TYRFKRKDMTLKFD
-718 VNGGSPAIT
+718 VNGGTPAVL

-734 SNLQD
+734 SDLQD
-739 RSVPVVTK
+739 RSVPSVSK
-747 YGYEFKY
+747 YGYNFRY
-754 WDPTPDGLPD
+754 WDPTPNASPSGDEIPAT
-764 DDRILLSGQLP
+764 GQLP
-775 EKFPVGKVTGPPAN
+775 EKFPIGKVTGPLA
-789 QDIVTY
+789 DRDVVTY
-795 KAIWGVN
+795 KAIWEVN
-802 SAVTSALSVTHKNTA
+802 TLLKSKLNVTYKNVA
-817 GNITFKILDPEYHP
+817 GTIDLAEPYVDYRP
-831 VEYAFT
+831 VEASISET
-837 SSPIVIP
+837 PLSIP
-844 GYKFDPV
+844 GYVVDV
-851 ASNASPVVTGNSFNT
+851 ASSNAVPTITGNTFNPF
-866 ATGVFTG
+866 GVFTG
-873 QMPNQDLDLN
+873 QMPSQDLDVN
-883 FRYIPD
+883 IRYTPD
-889 TSAAGKSTL
+889 TSPAGKSRV

-904 SSDNSVLGTTTQQLS
+904 SSDNSVIQTDTQDLA
-919 PEETITGVAPLTG
+919 PEENITGVAPLTG
-932 SAVAGLSVLGGSV
+932 AVVAGLTVLGGTV
-945 TAGTTA
+945 TAGKVTD
-951 TPGANIYAIDL
+951 NITHKYGMVGESFDRPDPDNGIV
-962 ITDGGRNLKEGFN
+962 G
-975 TNTWAF
+975 TWAF

-1013 AIDPNLA
+1013 AIDPNLK
-1020 KITDIHDKNDN
+1020 KITDIQDKQGN

-1041 IVAGDTIQD
+1041 VAAGDAIQD

-1064 LSSTSKNPS
+1064 LLSTSKDPA

-1078 FDSSTHEF
+1078 FDPITHEF
-1086 NGIMPAQDIDIY
+1086 NGTMPPQDIDIKY
-1098 YKYTR
+1098 TYTR
-1103 DASKWARIT
+1103 DASKWVRVT
-1112 FKPVDGATLGRSS
+1112 FKTVDGATLGRST
-1125 GATARPLDL
+1125 GLTARPADL
-1134 VTSGNDFYV
+1134 VTSGSDFYV
-1143 DVLKG
+1143 DVLKA

-1181 FIDANNNGKRDT
+1181 FIDSNDNGIKEDN
-1193 GENLL
+1193 ENLL
-1198 DDSATFNGPVTVLP
+1198 TDDATFSGSLPIVVRP

-1222 DINFEIGDHI
+1222 DIKFEVGDHI
-1232 TKNTGELTLNTRA
+1232 TQNSGVNILNSRA
-1245 TETLASAIAAA
+1245 TETLAGAIAAA
-1256 GITYTIEPNYLN
+1256 GITYTIEPNYLDD
-1268 GGWFM
+1268 GWYM
-1273 FGNSAA
+1273 FGNVATLA
-1279 LTDHV
+1279 DNV
-1284 QNGATYRLEAEPDPS
+1284 QNGATYRLEAKPDPS

-1334 LTDKAGNILNVKPG
+1334 LTDKDGNVVNVKPG
-1348 NALESTVVFDNLQ
+1348 NALENTVVFDNLQ

-1366 RVYEVNN
+1366 KVYEVSE
-1373 SAVVTPGAA
+1373 SATIAPGA
-1382 ISSIPAGDRSDPTPV
+1382 SINSVPAGDKSDPTKV

-1404 NYTVTPDPNNDGKTK
+1404 NYSVTPDPNNDGKTK
-1419 IIINP
+1419 ITINP

-1438 NLVTISPEAPNG
+1438 NLVTTSPEAPNG
-1450 WQGTTGSNP
+1450 WQATTGSSP

-1473 TVITRPVG
+1473 TVITRPAG
-1481 SNASV
+1481 SNAGV

-1517 MAIQSIT
+1517 MAIQSII

-1537 YEELHEGDRVSLL
+1537 YEELHEGDRVSLV
-1550 APATDAH
+1550 APATDAQ
-1557 GNTFKEWK
+1557 GNPFDKWK
-1565 VTIGAASE
+1565 VNINSAPEITS
-1573 VIGTAAQQRNLDI
+1573 GTAGQRSLDI

-1624 LDPESIETL
+1624 LDPEGIEAL
-1633 QNNLTTA
+1633 KNNLTTT
-1640 EDRVLMDTNHVD
+1640 EDRVLMDTNRAD

-1664 AATASNAIQAIYT
+1664 AATASDAIQAIYT
-1677 PVAPEAFTAAW
+1677 PAAPEAFTAAW
-1688 QIDVNIERYVN
+1688 QIDVSVERYVN
-1699 GRRVELPS
+1699 GRKVELPS

-1731 DYKLYELDAN
+1731 DYKLYEIDAN
-1741 GIITGEVAMNRNPA
+1741 GIITGEVAMNRDP
-1755 EGNGVSGLFT
+1755 EVGNGVSGLFT
-1765 FQARVGHSYILV
+1765 FQARVGHSYVLV

-1830 SPYERLGITYTKRG
+1830 SPYERLGVTYTKRG
-1844 NGWSYTDTLAVG
+1844 NGWSYTDTLALG

-1863 DPASPIQKKTVV
+1863 DPMAAIQKKTVV

-1967 TLPPAVADKLIKR
+1967 TLPPAVADKLMKR

-2045 GGTGRGTADKPFI
+2045 GTGRGTADKPFI

-2101 TGDRAADGWYHFNSY
+2101 TGDRSADGWYHFNSY

-2144 MKTGWAYNDTDKNW
+2144 MKTGWVYNDTDKNW

-2184 QASTETYA
+2184 QASAQTYA

-2218 TPDGYK
+2218 TPDGYR

>member
-1 MMKKLFQKGKR
+1 MKKLFQKGKR
-12 FLALILAAALSLSG
+12 FLALTLAAALSLSG
-26 LPAVGGMEAKASTEI
+26 LPAVGGMQAKASTELTEEN
-41 SPKIDTDTNNGGTVS
+41 IDKNNGGTVS
-56 AYKWSG
+56 AYEWRGS
-62 NGNYKIAGI
+62 NFNVEGI
-71 KDPTLI
+71 SNPALI
-77 GSVNPYTESAS
+77 GTANPYTGSGVKA
-88 TSVQAIY
+88 TF
-95 GWGNYLTHYKIDGD
+95 GNGGYDTYFKVGGD
-109 DSDGGAQNFAP
+109 DSTTDARQYNTTNNGGVMPGIPSSSRA
-120 QNGEVK
+120 
-126 VDGDVELR
+126 VDKLELK
-134 MRVYPSKNEKL
+134 MKVYPSKDEKL
-145 IVVEYTTYNRSSTP
+145 IIVEYSVYNPTNAA
-159 HVVRIG
+159 INDIKFG
-165 SGADVMIGDDDYAW
+165 SGADVMISTHDAAPIQR
-179 LYRSNNSIRMQ
+179 LANSIKMV
-190 NRNAGKEV
+190 NAYPGDTV
-198 FELVTNEPTQ
+198 HNGDTFELVMKDPSYGINNEWMTA
-208 GIENTYKA
+208 GGEFKA
-216 TNLGFP
+216 WMGLYHSRYYHQFEHFAP
-222 GGGDFKT
+222 GYFNGGD
-229 YMCNYSPR
+229 SE
-237 PSYLFKQDSLTGN
+237 LT
-250 IFNSTLDTYYS
+250 
-261 RKGDSGLNYS
+261 YS
-271 WEINL
+271 WKIASL
-276 GAYQKVVRKVAFSTR
+276 GAYQRVVRKVGFKTR
-291 GTSLYVSYLHGDDGP
+291 GTSVYVNYTGGSDSNDGSSSSP
-306 TGTGEPN
+306 V
-313 HPYKTLAYAFS
+313 KTLSKAFS
-324 KIGGSMGYIFIQDYP
+324 KINASMGYIFIQDYP
-339 EFTSDADKHMPDIP
+339 EIGSATDTVIPDVP
-353 AGKTVVIQ
+353 AGKTIVIQ
-361 SADYDHT
+361 SADYDMGNNPT
-368 GAAVNSGTYVTLKRS
+368 SAIITLKR
-383 ASYNQPLFKV
+383 ASGYTNPLINIPSNGAV
-393 AGGLRLSNIILDGN
+393 RLSNIILDGN
-407 KDAATGNDSAL
+407 KAAATGNDSPL
-418 VEATGNAKVFIQSG
+418 IEAGTSGKVFLQKG
-432 TTLQNN
+432 AKLQNN
-438 KVTSDDKGSAIN
+438 KVTSDNKGSAVN
-450 LASGCELEIN
+450 LNGSAELEMN
-460 YGKITGNVSKTG
+460 YGEITGNESKKG
-472 GAIYHNIT
+472 GAVYHNGG
-480 KLAVRNAVEIKGNVD
+480 KLAAKNAALIRGNVND
-495 DTNKE
+495 ASKE
-500 LNLVLGAN
+500 LNLVLKDAT
-508 KKVEVLGPL
+508 KSAEVIGPL
-517 VDSDT
+517 VDDE
-522 GDASDIKVTLRS
+522 GNQAEIKVTVNG
-534 APAASTG
+534 APAPSNSGVTTANQETVVAKPST
-541 STITAADQEAIVAE
+541 
-555 PSAAYMSSVANVPA
+555 AYAGSVADTPA
-569 FLSNFSFDNETTM
+569 FLSNFAFDEETAMGNRGWTLT
-582 SGKGWNLA
+582 SGTVGVGHAKMVIA
-590 AGTFTGHEK
+590 KRTG
-599 RVVAT
+599 R
-604 RSGRQITFR
+604 RITFNV
-613 IVEYPNDTPI
+613 VEAPDDTPI
-623 EAQLW
+623 EPQLW
-628 DANTPPLPVPTLAP
+628 DAGPTHTPLTIPTAISL
-642 VPFEKNA
+642 EKNDV
-649 SVDASNI
+649 VDSRNI
-656 KPPVL
+656 VPPAL
-661 PTTSKYVFK
+661 PADSKYTYY
-670 DVQLDMNGGT
+670 DTQLDMNGGT
-680 GLSIGTQA
+680 GLTVGTQG
-688 EGYKLKGTMP
+688 EGYKLKGSMP

-704 TYRYERKNMTFKFD
+704 TYRFKRKDMTLKFD
-718 VNGGSPAIT
+718 VNGGTPAVL

-739 RSVPVVTK
+739 RSVPSVSK
-747 YGYEFKY
+747 YGYNFKY
-754 WDPTPDGLPD
+754 WDPTPNDAPGSDVVPLT
-764 DDRILLSGQLP
+764 GQLP
-775 EKFPVGKVTGPPAN
+775 EKFPIGKVTGPAA
-789 QDIVTY
+789 DRDVVTY
-795 KAIWGVN
+795 KAIWEVN
-802 SAVTSALSVTHKNTA
+802 HILKSKLNVTYKNVAGTIDLADPKEDYLSVE
-817 GNITFKILDPEYHP
+817 DPISETP
-831 VEYAFT
+831 L
-837 SSPIVIP
+837 SIP
-844 GYKFDPV
+844 GYVVDV
-851 ASNASPVVTGNSFNT
+851 ASSNAVPTITGNTFNPF
-866 ATGVFTG
+866 GVFTG
-873 QMPNQDLDLN
+873 QMPSQDLDVN
-883 FRYIPD
+883 IRYTPD
-889 TSAAGKSTL
+889 TSPAGKSRV

-904 SSDNSVLGTTTQQLS
+904 SSDNSVIQTDTQDLA
-919 PEETITGVAPLTG
+919 PEENITGVAPLTG
-932 SAVAGLSVLGGSV
+932 SAVAGLTVLGGTV
-945 TAGTTA
+945 TAGKV
-951 TPGANIYAIDL
+951 
-962 ITDGGRNLKEGFN
+962 TDNLTHKYGMVGESFDRPDPDNGIVG
-975 TNTWAF
+975 TWAF

-1013 AIDPNLA
+1013 AIDPNLK
-1020 KITDIHDKNDN
+1020 KITDIQDKQGN

-1041 IVAGDTIQD
+1041 VAAGDAIQD

-1064 LSSTSKNPS
+1064 LSSTSKDPA
-1073 SVAPD
+1073 SVTPN
-1078 FDSSTHEF
+1078 FDPITHEF
-1086 NGIMPAQDIDIY
+1086 NGTMPPQDIDIKY
-1098 YKYTR
+1098 TYTR
-1103 DASKWARIT
+1103 DASKWVRVT
-1112 FKPVDGATLGRSS
+1112 FKTVDGATLGRST
-1125 GATARPLDL
+1125 GLTARPADL
-1134 VTSGNDFYV
+1134 VSSGSDFYV
-1143 DVLKG
+1143 DVLKA

-1181 FIDANNNGKRDT
+1181 FIDSNDNGIKEDN
-1193 GENLL
+1193 ENLL
-1198 DDSATFNGPVTVLP
+1198 TDDATFSGSLPIVVRP

-1222 DINFEIGDHI
+1222 DIKFEVGDHI
-1232 TKNTGELTLNTRA
+1232 TQNSGVNILNSRA
-1245 TETLASAIAAA
+1245 TETLAGAIAAA
-1256 GITYTIEPNYLN
+1256 GITYTIEPNYLDD
-1268 GGWFM
+1268 GWYM
-1273 FGNSAA
+1273 FGNVATLA
-1279 LTDHV
+1279 DNV
-1284 QNGATYRLEAEPDPS
+1284 QNGATYRLEAKPDPS

-1334 LTDKAGNILNVKPG
+1334 LTDKDGNVVNVKPG
-1348 NALESTVVFDNLQ
+1348 NALENTVVFDNLQ

-1366 RVYEVNN
+1366 KVYEVSE
-1373 SAVVTPGAA
+1373 SATIAPGA
-1382 ISSIPAGDRSDPTPV
+1382 SINSVPAGDKSDPTKV

-1404 NYTVTPDPNNDGKTK
+1404 NYSVTPDPNNDGKTK
-1419 IIINP
+1419 ITINP

-1438 NLVTISPEAPNG
+1438 NLVTTSPEAPNG
-1450 WQGTTGSNP
+1450 WQATTGSSP

-1473 TVITRPVG
+1473 TVITRPAG
-1481 SNASV
+1481 SNAGV

-1517 MAIQSIT
+1517 MAIQSII

-1537 YEELHEGDRVSLL
+1537 YEELHEGDRVSLV
-1550 APATDAH
+1550 APATDAQ
-1557 GNTFKEWK
+1557 GNPFDKWK
-1565 VTIGAASE
+1565 VNINSAPEITS
-1573 VIGTAAQQRNLDI
+1573 GTAGQRSLDI

-1624 LDPESIETL
+1624 LDPEGIEAL
-1633 QNNLTTA
+1633 KNNLTTT
-1640 EDRVLMDTNHVD
+1640 EDRVLMDTNRAD

-1664 AATASNAIQAIYT
+1664 AATASDAIQAIYT
-1677 PVAPEAFTAAW
+1677 PAAPEAFTAAW
-1688 QIDVNIERYVN
+1688 QIDVSVERYVN
-1699 GRRVELPS
+1699 GRKVELPS

-1731 DYKLYELDAN
+1731 DYKLYEIDAN

-1765 FQARVGHSYILV
+1765 FQARVGHSYVLV

-1830 SPYERLGITYTKRG
+1830 SPYERLGVTYTKRG
-1844 NGWSYTDTLAVG
+1844 NGWSYTDTLALG

-1863 DPASPIQKKTVV
+1863 DPMAAIQKKTVV

-1962 DEIAA
+1962 NEIAA
-1967 TLPPAVADKLIKR
+1967 TLPPAVADKLMKR

-2030 GTVSNRSSGGSSGGG
+2030 GTVSSRSSGGSSGGG

-2101 TGDRAADGWYHFNSY
+2101 TGDRSADGWYHFNSY

-2144 MKTGWAYNDTDKNW
+2144 MKTGWVYNDTDKNW

-2184 QASTETYA
+2184 QASAQTYA

-2218 TPDGYK
+2218 TPDGYR

>member
-12 FLALILAAALSLSG
+12 FLALTLAAALSLSG
-26 LPAVGGMEAKASTEI
+26 LPAVGGMEAKASTELT
-41 SPKIDTDTNNGGTVS
+41 PKIDTDTNNGGTVS
-56 AYKWSG
+56 AYEWSG
-62 NGNYKIAGI
+62 NGNYRIAGI

-77 GSVNPYTESAS
+77 GSADPYTANYS
-88 TSVQAIY
+88 TNVQAIY
-95 GWGNYLTHYKIDGD
+95 GWGTYQTNYKIDGN
-109 DSDGGAQNFAP
+109 DSSGGAQSFP
-120 QNGEVK
+120 YQNGEVK

-134 MRVYPSKNEKL
+134 MRIYPSKNEKL
-145 IVVEYTTYNRSSTP
+145 IVVEYTTYNRSATP

-165 SGADVMIGDDDYAW
+165 SGADVMIGDDDFAW

-198 FELVTNEPTQ
+198 FELVTNDPTQ

-237 PSYLFKQDSLTGN
+237 SGYLFQQDGLTGN
-250 IFNSTLDTYYS
+250 IFNSSVDSYGGRL
-261 RKGDSGLNYS
+261 GDSGLNYS

-276 GAYQKVVRKVAFSTR
+276 GAYQKVVKKVAFATR
-291 GTSLYVSYLHGDDGP
+291 GTSLYVSYLHGHDDS
-306 TGTGEPN
+306 TGTGEPD

-339 EFTSDADKHMPDIP
+339 DFTSDADKHMPDIP

-368 GAAVNSGTYVTLKRS
+368 GAAVSPGTYVTLKRGV
-383 ASYNQPLFKV
+383 SYNQPLFNV
-393 AGGLRLSNIILDGN
+393 QGGLRLSNIILDGN
-407 KDAATGNDSAL
+407 KGAATGNDSAL
-418 VEATGNAKVFIQSG
+418 IEASGNAKVFIQSG

-438 KVTSDDKGSAIN
+438 KVTSDNKGSAIN
-450 LASGCELEIN
+450 MASGCELEMN

-472 GAIYHNIT
+472 GAVYHNVNRV
-480 KLAVRNAVEIKGNVD
+480 AVKNAVEIKGNTD
-495 DTNKE
+495 DGGKE
-500 LNLVLGAN
+500 LNVVITAG
-508 KKVEVLGPL
+508 KKIEVGGPL
-517 VDSDT
+517 VDNDS
-522 GDASDIKVTLRS
+522 GASADIKVTVKGVPTAS
-534 APAASTG
+534 VGTTINSPA
-541 STITAADQEAIVAE
+541 QEIIVAE
-555 PSAAYMSSVANVPA
+555 PSASYESSVADVPA
-569 FLSNFSFDNETTM
+569 FLANFSFDEEATVN
-582 SGKGWNLA
+582 A
-590 AGTFTGHEK
+590 AGLTLE
-599 RVVAT
+599 
-604 RSGRQITFR
+604 SGRYNFDGQVQGATTNNKKKVVVRKAGKLVNFEL
-613 IVEYPNDTPI
+613 VEFPDGGSLEP
-623 EAQLW
+623 QLW
-628 DANTPPLPVPTLAP
+628 DGTTNPVANPAP
-642 VPFEKNA
+642 VSYENGA
-649 SVDASNI
+649 TVTTDNI
-656 KPPVL
+656 LPPAM
-661 PTTSKYVFK
+661 PAGAKYTFK
-670 DVQLDMNGGT
+670 DAIIDGGGGT
-680 GLSIGTQA
+680 LTVPQA
-688 EGYKLKGTMP
+688 DGYKLTGTMP
-698 DSEVTV
+698 NNDVTV
-704 TYRYERKNMTFKFD
+704 TYRFERKTSTIKFD
-718 VNGGSPAIT
+718 VNGGTPATIAPRSG
-727 DKVGPQL
+727 KQL
-734 SNLQD
+734 SDNPNRTL
-739 RSVPVVTK
+739 PTVTK
-747 YGYEFKY
+747 YGYRLKN
-754 WDPTPDGLPD
+754 WDPTPNS
-764 DDRILLSGQLP
+764 SGGEIQPGGELP
-775 EKFPVGKVTGPPAN
+775 EKFPKGQTAGLPT
-789 QDIVTY
+789 DDEVTY
-795 KAIWGVN
+795 KAIWEVDPDVV
-802 SAVTSALSVTHKNTA
+802 SQLKVTHKNAA
-817 GNITFKILDPEYHP
+817 GTIDFTDPVKSPHP
-831 VEYAFT
+831 VEDDLSFDKL
-837 SSPIVIP
+837 SIP
-844 GYKFDPV
+844 GYLLDV
-851 ASNASPVVTGNSFNT
+851 ATSNTTPTGIGSFN
-866 ATGVFTG
+866 AGTGKYTG
-873 QMPNQDLDLN
+873 DMPSQDLDVN
-883 FRYIPD
+883 FRYVPD
-889 TSAAGKSTL
+889 TSPSAKKTL
-898 TVKHIK
+898 TVKHIRT
-904 SSDNSVLGTTTQQLS
+904 SDNVQIGINTIQLAAEDDINASVGA
-919 PEETITGVAPLTG
+919 APLTG
-932 SAVAGLSVLGGSV
+932 SAVAGLTFTEAVEVEQGGNPGLQ
-945 TAGTTA
+945 GTYIRA
-951 TPGANIYAIDL
+951 VEGAYDSSQNAYI
-962 ITDGGRNLKEGFN
+962 GK
-975 TNTWAF
+975 
-981 TGVMPNQPVTIEYR
+981 MPNQDVTLVFKYNA
-995 YGITGT
+995 TGS
-1001 GQTLNVHYIDND
+1001 GQNLNVSYIDND
-1013 AIDPNLA
+1013 AQDPNLKRIA
-1020 KITDIHDKNDN
+1020 NLKDSNNTDIDN
-1031 DITNNPNQFP
+1031 PNVSAVSAGQPIETQDIT
-1041 IVAGDTIQD
+1041 
-1050 QDGMTTYIP
+1050 TYMN

-1064 LSSTSKNPS
+1064 TTPHSMTKSNTSASPY
-1073 SVAPD
+1073 
-1078 FDSSTHEF
+1078 FDTDYHF
-1086 NGIMPAQDIDIY
+1086 KGLMPIGGDINVT
-1098 YKYTR
+1098 YTYSR
-1103 DASKWARIT
+1103 DASKWKRIT
-1112 FKPVDGATLGRSS
+1112 YKPVEGATLGR
-1125 GATARPLDL
+1125 GLGRPADL
-1134 VTSGNDFYV
+1134 VTNGGELYV
-1143 DVLKG
+1143 DVLMA
-1148 GDARSYTWEKIK
+1148 GDARSYTWENIK
-1160 DKNLVPEVTVTDNN
+1160 DMNLVPEVTLADNT
-1174 YYTHDGW
+1174 YFVHDGW
-1181 FIDANNNGKRDT
+1181 FIDANNNGKKDSD
-1193 GENLL
+1193 ENLL
-1198 DDSATFNGPVTVLP
+1198 EDSSNFSNDVTVLP
-1212 NIIKTPGAWF
+1212 NVIKTPGAWF
-1222 DINFEIGDHI
+1222 NVTLDIGDHI
-1232 TKNTGELTLNTRA
+1232 NKTAGVDTVNTRA
-1245 TETLASAIAAA
+1245 TETLAQVIAAS
-1256 GITYTIEPNYLN
+1256 GLTYDIEPNYLYD
-1268 GGWFM
+1268 GWYM
-1273 FGNSAA
+1273 FGNAVA
-1279 LTDHV
+1279 LTDNV
-1284 QNGATYRLEAEPDPS
+1284 QNGMTYKLEVKPDPS

-1334 LTDKAGNILNVKPG
+1334 LTDKDGNVVNVKPG
-1348 NALESTVVFDNLQ
+1348 NALENTVVFDNLQ

-1366 RVYEVNN
+1366 KVYEVSESVTIAAGASIN
-1373 SAVVTPGAA
+1373 SV
-1382 ISSIPAGDRSDPTPV
+1382 PAGEKSAPTKV

-1419 IIINP
+1419 ITINP

-1438 NLVTISPEAPNG
+1438 NLVTIAPEAPNG
-1450 WQGTTGSNP
+1450 WQTPTGGNP

-1465 NLPLGKNF
+1465 NLPVGKNF
-1473 TVITRPVG
+1473 TVITRPAG

-1517 MAIQSIT
+1517 MAIQSVT

-1550 APATDAH
+1550 APATDAQ

-1565 VTIGAASE
+1565 VTIGAATE

-1586 TIRKANLVISAEYR
+1586 TIRKANLVISAVYN
-1600 VAPAVPSL
+1600 VQPTIPSL

-1624 LDPESIETL
+1624 LDPEGIEAL

-1664 AATASNAIQAIYT
+1664 TATASDAIQAIYT
-1677 PVAPEAFTAAW
+1677 PAAPEAFTAAW
-1688 QIDVNIERYVN
+1688 QIGVNIERYVN

-1731 DYKLYELDAN
+1731 DYKLYEIDDTIGN
-1741 GIITGEVAMNRNPA
+1741 VVGEVAMSRNPA
-1755 EGNGVSGLFT
+1755 EGNGISGLFT
-1765 FQARVGHSYILV
+1765 FQARVGHSYVLV

-1801 AHKLHIV
+1801 AHKLHTV

-1885 VQQAAGDLDGL
+1885 VQQASGDLDGL

-1950 FERYATMTEAQL
+1950 FEKYATMTEAQL

-1967 TLPPAVADKLIKR
+1967 TLPPAVADKLMKR

-2030 GTVSNRSSGGSSGGG
+2030 GTVSSRSSGGSSGGG

-2058 PTPPKT
+2058 PTAPKT

-2086 GGIRLTSKWGKLEYS
+2086 GGIRLTSKWGRLEYS
-2101 TGDRAADGWYHFNSY
+2101 TGDRSADGWYHFNSY

-2144 MKTGWAYNDTDKNW
+2144 MKTGWVYNDTDKNW

-2184 QASTETYA
+2184 QASAQTYE

>member
-12 FLALILAAALSLSG
+12 FLALTLAAALSLSG
-26 LPAVGGMEAKASTEI
+26 LPAVGGMEAKASTELTEEN
-41 SPKIDTDTNNGGTVS
+41 IDKNNGGTVS
-56 AYKWSG
+56 AYEWRGS
-62 NGNYKIAGI
+62 NFNVEGI
-71 KDPTLI
+71 SNPALI
-77 GSVNPYTESAS
+77 GTANPYTGSGVKA
-88 TSVQAIY
+88 TF
-95 GWGNYLTHYKIDGD
+95 GNGGYDTYFKVGGD
-109 DSDGGAQNFAP
+109 DSTTDARQYNTTNNGGVMPGIPSSSRA
-120 QNGEVK
+120 
-126 VDGDVELR
+126 VDKLELK
-134 MRVYPSKNEKL
+134 MKVYPSKDEKL
-145 IVVEYTTYNRSSTP
+145 IIVEYSVYNPTNAA
-159 HVVRIG
+159 INDIKFG
-165 SGADVMIGDDDYAW
+165 SGADVMISTHDAAPIQR
-179 LYRSNNSIRMQ
+179 LANSIKMV
-190 NRNAGKEV
+190 NAYPGDTV
-198 FELVTNEPTQ
+198 HNGDTFELVMKDPSYGINNEWMTA
-208 GIENTYKA
+208 GGEFKA
-216 TNLGFP
+216 WMGLYHSRYYHQFEHFTP
-222 GGGDFKT
+222 GYFNGGD
-229 YMCNYSPR
+229 SE
-237 PSYLFKQDSLTGN
+237 LT
-250 IFNSTLDTYYS
+250 
-261 RKGDSGLNYS
+261 YS
-271 WEINL
+271 WKIASL
-276 GAYQKVVRKVAFSTR
+276 GAYQRVVRKVGFKTR
-291 GTSLYVSYLHGDDGP
+291 GTSVYVNYTGGSDSNDGSSSSP
-306 TGTGEPN
+306 V
-313 HPYKTLAYAFS
+313 KTLSKAFS
-324 KIGGSMGYIFIQDYP
+324 KINASMGYIFIQDYP
-339 EFTSDADKHMPDIP
+339 EIGSATDTVIPDVP
-353 AGKTVVIQ
+353 AGKTIVIQ
-361 SADYDHT
+361 SADYDM
-368 GAAVNSGTYVTLKRS
+368 GNSPTSAIITLKR
-383 ASYNQPLFKV
+383 ASGYTNPLINIPSNGAV
-393 AGGLRLSNIILDGN
+393 RLSNIILDGN
-407 KDAATGNDSAL
+407 KAAATGNDSPL
-418 VEATGNAKVFIQSG
+418 IEAGSSGKVFLQKG
-432 TTLQNN
+432 AKLQNN
-438 KVTSDDKGSAIN
+438 KVTSDNKGSAVN
-450 LASGCELEIN
+450 LNGSAELEMN
-460 YGKITGNVSKTG
+460 YGEITGNESKKG
-472 GAIYHNIT
+472 GAVYHNGG
-480 KLAVRNAVEIKGNVD
+480 KLAAKNAALIRGNVND
-495 DTNKE
+495 ASKE
-500 LNLVLGAN
+500 LNLVLADATKN
-508 KKVEVLGPL
+508 VEVIGPL
-517 VDSDT
+517 VDDE
-522 GDASDIKVTLRS
+522 GNQADIKVTVNG
-534 APAASTG
+534 APAPSNSG
-541 STITAADQEAIVAE
+541 VTAANQETVVAK
-555 PSAAYMSSVANVPA
+555 PSTAYAGSVADTPA
-569 FLSNFSFDNETTM
+569 FLSNFAFDEETAMGNRGWTLT
-582 SGKGWNLA
+582 SGTVGVGHAKMVIA
-590 AGTFTGHEK
+590 KRTG
-599 RVVAT
+599 R
-604 RSGRQITFR
+604 RITFNV
-613 IVEYPNDTPI
+613 VEAPDDTPI
-623 EAQLW
+623 EPQLW
-628 DANTPPLPVPTLAP
+628 DAGLTHTPLTIPTAISL
-642 VPFEKNA
+642 EKNDV
-649 SVDASNI
+649 VDSRNI
-656 KPPVL
+656 VPPAL
-661 PTTSKYVFK
+661 PADSKYTYY
-670 DVQLDMNGGT
+670 DTQLDMNGGT
-680 GLSIGTQA
+680 GLTVGTQG
-688 EGYKLKGTMP
+688 EGYKLKGSMP

-704 TYRYERKNMTFKFD
+704 TYRFKRKDMTLKFD
-718 VNGGSPAIT
+718 VNGGTPAVL

-739 RSVPVVTK
+739 RSVPSVSK
-747 YGYEFKY
+747 YGYNFKY
-754 WDPTPDGLPD
+754 WDPTPNDAPGSDVVPLT
-764 DDRILLSGQLP
+764 GQLP
-775 EKFPVGKVTGPPAN
+775 EKFPIGKVTGPAA
-789 QDIVTY
+789 DRDVVTY
-795 KAIWGVN
+795 KAIWEVN
-802 SAVTSALSVTHKNTA
+802 HILKSKLNVTYKNVAGTIELADPKEDYLSVE
-817 GNITFKILDPEYHP
+817 DPISETP
-831 VEYAFT
+831 L
-837 SSPIVIP
+837 SIP
-844 GYKFDPV
+844 GYVVDV
-851 ASNASPVVTGNSFNT
+851 ASSNAVPTITGNTFNPF
-866 ATGVFTG
+866 GVFTG
-873 QMPNQDLDLN
+873 QMPSQDLDVN
-883 FRYIPD
+883 IRYTPD
-889 TSAAGKSTL
+889 TSPAGKSRV

-904 SSDNSVLGTTTQQLS
+904 SSDNSVIQTDTQDLA
-919 PEETITGVAPLTG
+919 PEENITGVAPLTG
-932 SAVAGLSVLGGSV
+932 SAVAGLTVLGGTV
-945 TAGTTA
+945 TAGKV
-951 TPGANIYAIDL
+951 
-962 ITDGGRNLKEGFN
+962 TDNLTHKYGMVGESFDRPDPDNGIVG
-975 TNTWAF
+975 TWAF
-981 TGVMPNQPVTIEYR
+981 TGVMPNQDVTIEYR

-1013 AIDPNLA
+1013 AIDPNLK
-1020 KITDIHDKNDN
+1020 KITDIQDKQGN

-1041 IVAGDTIQD
+1041 VAAGDAIQD

-1064 LSSTSKNPS
+1064 LSSTSKDPA
-1073 SVAPD
+1073 SVTPD
-1078 FDSSTHEF
+1078 FDPITHEF
-1086 NGIMPAQDIDIY
+1086 NGTMPPQDIDIKY
-1098 YKYTR
+1098 TYTR
-1103 DASKWARIT
+1103 DASKWVRVT
-1112 FKPVDGATLGRSS
+1112 FKTVDGATLGRST
-1125 GATARPLDL
+1125 GLTARPADL
-1134 VTSGNDFYV
+1134 VTSGSDFYV
-1143 DVLKG
+1143 DVLKA

-1181 FIDANNNGKRDT
+1181 FIDSNDNGIKEDN
-1193 GENLL
+1193 ENLL
-1198 DDSATFNGPVTVLP
+1198 TDDATFSGSLPIVVRP

-1222 DINFEIGDHI
+1222 DIKFEVGDHI
-1232 TKNTGELTLNTRA
+1232 TQNSGVNILNSRA
-1245 TETLASAIAAA
+1245 TETLAGAIAAA
-1256 GITYTIEPNYLN
+1256 GITYTIEPNYLDD
-1268 GGWFM
+1268 GWYM
-1273 FGNSAA
+1273 FGNVATLA
-1279 LTDHV
+1279 DNV
-1284 QNGATYRLEAEPDPS
+1284 QNGATYRLEARPDPS

-1334 LTDKAGNILNVKPG
+1334 LTDKDGNVVNVKPG
-1348 NALESTVVFDNLQ
+1348 NAFENTVVFDNLQ

-1366 RVYEVNN
+1366 KVYEVSE
-1373 SAVVTPGAA
+1373 SATIAPGA
-1382 ISSIPAGDRSDPTPV
+1382 SINSVPAGDKSDPTKV

-1404 NYTVTPDPNNDGKTK
+1404 NYSVTPDPNNDGKTK
-1419 IIINP
+1419 ITINP

-1438 NLVTISPEAPNG
+1438 NLVTTSPEAPNG
-1450 WQGTTGSNP
+1450 WQATTGSNP

-1473 TVITRPVG
+1473 TVITRPAG
-1481 SNASV
+1481 SNAGV

-1517 MAIQSIT
+1517 MAIQSII

-1537 YEELHEGDRVSLL
+1537 YEELHEGDRVTLV
-1550 APATDAH
+1550 APATDAQ
-1557 GNTFKEWK
+1557 GNPFDKWK
-1565 VTIGAASE
+1565 VNINSAPEITS
-1573 VIGTAAQQRNLDI
+1573 GTAGQRSLDI

-1624 LDPESIETL
+1624 LDPEGIEAL
-1633 QNNLTTA
+1633 KNNLTTT
-1640 EDRVLMDTNHVD
+1640 EDRVLMDTNRAD

-1664 AATASNAIQAIYT
+1664 AATASDAIQAIYT
-1677 PVAPEAFTAAW
+1677 PAAPEAFTAAW
-1688 QIDVNIERYVN
+1688 QIDVSVERYVN
-1699 GRRVELPS
+1699 GRKVELPS

-1731 DYKLYELDAN
+1731 DYKLYEIDAN
-1741 GIITGEVAMNRNPA
+1741 GIITGEVAMSRNPA

-1765 FQARVGHSYILV
+1765 FQARVGHSYVLV

-1801 AHKLHIV
+1801 AHKLHTV
-1808 KIRRGSDS
+1808 KVRRGSDS

-1830 SPYERLGITYTKRG
+1830 SPYERLGVTYTKRG
-1844 NGWSYTDTLAVG
+1844 NGWSYTDTLALG

-1863 DPASPIQKKTVV
+1863 DPMAAIQKKTVV

-1967 TLPPAVADKLIKR
+1967 TLPPAVADKLMKR

-2030 GTVSNRSSGGSSGGG
+2030 GTVSSRSSGGSSGGG

-2101 TGDRAADGWYHFNSY
+2101 TGDRSADGWYHFNSY

-2144 MKTGWAYNDTDKNW
+2144 MKTGWVYNDTDKNW

-2184 QASTETYA
+2184 QASAQTYA

-2218 TPDGYK
+2218 TPDGYR

>member
-12 FLALILAAALSLSG
+12 FLALTLAAALSLTG
-26 LPAVGGMEAKASTEI
+26 LPAVGGMEAKASTELKAETG
-41 SPKIDTDTNNGGTVS
+41 PTNSGGTIS
-56 AYKWSG
+56 AYEWRNSSFDVV
-62 NGNYKIAGI
+62 GI
-71 KDPTLI
+71 KDPALI
-77 GSVNPYTESAS
+77 GSASPYTRDSSRA
-88 TSVQAIY
+88 VQATFGY
-95 GWGNYLTHYKIDGD
+95 GGYTLMVKDSSTD
-109 DSDGGAQNFAP
+109 DSQTGAVNFSGSNGGVFTH
-120 QNGEVK
+120 NGVEFKVK
-126 VDGDVELR
+126 I
-134 MRVYPSKNEKL
+134 YPSKDEKL
-145 IVVEYTTYNRSSTP
+145 LIVEYTAYNTTAAP
-159 HVVRIG
+159 KNGVRFG
-165 SGADVMIGDDDYAW
+165 SNADVMIGSNDRQYSDYAP
-179 LYRSNNSIRMQ
+179 LTRYSNSVVMENLESREVFELITNDPSQGIVNGYRGTIGSVNASPGGDFATWMGVYYNGGSNIFKLATEGSNPNKVQGIDSGLAYSWVVNLPPYQKVVKKVGFKTRGSSVYVNYTNGNDSTGTGEATNPYKTFAGAYAKLSSVTMGYIFVQ
-190 NRNAGKEV
+190 DYPELDGTAGKEV
-198 FELVTNEPTQ
+198 P
-208 GIENTYKA
+208 A
-216 TNLGFP
+216 
-222 GGGDFKT
+222 
-229 YMCNYSPR
+229 
-237 PSYLFKQDSLTGN
+237 
-250 IFNSTLDTYYS
+250 
-261 RKGDSGLNYS
+261 
-271 WEINL
+271 
-276 GAYQKVVRKVAFSTR
+276 
-291 GTSLYVSYLHGDDGP
+291 
-306 TGTGEPN
+306 
-313 HPYKTLAYAFS
+313 
-324 KIGGSMGYIFIQDYP
+324 
-339 EFTSDADKHMPDIP
+339 IP
-353 AGKTVVIQ
+353 AGKTFIIQ
-361 SADYDHT
+361 SADRDFSDNPT
-368 GAAVNSGTYVTLKRS
+368 NGAKITLKRA
-383 ASYNQPLFKV
+383 ASYTQPLFTV
-393 AGGLRLSNIILDGN
+393 NGGLRLTDIIVDGN
-407 KDAATGNDSAL
+407 KAAATSNDSPL
-418 VEATGNAKVFIQSG
+418 IQVNGSGKVFIQG
-432 TTLQNN
+432 DVTLQNN

-450 LASGCELEIN
+450 LSSSAELEMN

-472 GAIYHNIT
+472 GAVYHNANRV
-480 KLAVRNAVEIKGNVD
+480 AVKNAVEIKGNVND
-495 DTNKE
+495 QNKE
-500 LNLVLGAN
+500 LNLVLAQN
-508 KKVEVLGPL
+508 KKVEVQGPL
-517 VDSDT
+517 VDDT
-522 GDASDIKVTLRS
+522 GATADIKVTVKGQ
-534 APAASTG
+534 PAASTG
-541 STITAADQEAIVAE
+541 SNITSADQETIVAE
-555 PSAAYMSSVANVPA
+555 PSASYAGSVADVPG
-569 FLSNFSFDNETTM
+569 FLSNFAFDEATAM
-582 SGKGWNLA
+582 SAKGWTLT
-590 AGTFTGHEK
+590 GGGFTSHK
-599 RVVAT
+599 KKVVA
-604 RSGRQITFR
+604 RRAGRLITFNL
-613 IVEYPNDTPI
+613 VEYPDEGPI
-623 EAQLW
+623 NSQVW
-628 DANTPPLPVPTLAP
+628 DAGIPATPVPTLAP
-642 VPFEKNA
+642 AAFEKNA

-656 KPPVL
+656 VPPAL
-661 PTTSKYVFK
+661 PTNSKYQYK
-670 DVQLDMNGGT
+670 DTLIDMNGGS
-680 GLSIGTQA
+680 GLTVGAQS

-698 DSEVTV
+698 DSEVIV
-704 TYRYERKNMTFKFD
+704 TYRYERKNSTIKFD
-718 VNGGSPAIT
+718 ANGGSPAIA
-727 DKVGPQL
+727 DKVGKQL
-734 SNLQD
+734 TDLQD
-739 RSVPVVTK
+739 RSVPIVTK
-747 YGYEFKY
+747 YGYKFKH
-754 WDPTPDGLPD
+754 WDPTPSATP
-764 DDRILLSGQLP
+764 SGDEISITDQLP
-775 EKFPVGKVTGPPAN
+775 QKFPLGKTTGPLAD
-789 QDIVTY
+789 QDVFTY
-795 KAIWGVN
+795 KAIWEVDTDIN
-802 SAVTSALSVTHKNTA
+802 SILTETHKNSA
-817 GNITFKILDPEYHP
+817 GTIEFKAPHQESHP
-831 VEYAFT
+831 VEYDIT
-837 SSPIVIP
+837 KNPLVIP
-844 GYKFDPV
+844 GYKFDSV
-851 ASNASPVVTGNSFNT
+851 ASTASPVVTGNSFNA
-866 ATGVFTG
+866 ATGIFTG

-904 SSDNSVLGTTTQQLS
+904 SSDNSVLGITTQQLS
-919 PEETITGVAPLTG
+919 PEEPITGVAPLTG
-932 SAVAGLSVLGGSV
+932 APVAGLSVLGGTV
-945 TAGTTA
+945 TQGTTDD
-951 TPGANIYAIDL
+951 TTNYIYKIDL
-962 ITDGGRNLKEGFN
+962 INDSNTTNGFDN
-975 TNTWAF
+975 TTRAF

-1013 AIDPNLA
+1013 AIDPNLK
-1020 KITDIHDKNDN
+1020 KITDIQDRQGN

-1041 IVAGDTIQD
+1041 VAAGDAIQD

-1064 LSSTSKNPS
+1064 LSSTSKDPA
-1073 SVAPD
+1073 SVTPD
-1078 FDSSTHEF
+1078 FDPITHEF
-1086 NGIMPAQDIDIY
+1086 NGTMPPQDIDIKY
-1098 YKYTR
+1098 TYTR
-1103 DASKWARIT
+1103 DASKWVRVT
-1112 FKPVDGATLGRSS
+1112 FKTVDGATLGRST
-1125 GATARPLDL
+1125 GLTARPADL
-1134 VTSGNDFYV
+1134 VSSGSDFYV

-1181 FIDANNNGKRDT
+1181 FIDSNDNGIKEDN
-1193 GENLL
+1193 ENLL
-1198 DDSATFNGPVTVLP
+1198 TDDATFSSTVPPIVVRP
-1212 NIIKTPGAWF
+1212 NIVKTPGAWF
-1222 DINFEIGDHI
+1222 DIKFEVGDHI
-1232 TKNTGELTLNTRA
+1232 TQNSGVNTLNTRA

-1256 GITYTIEPNYLN
+1256 GITYTIEQNYLDD
-1268 GGWFM
+1268 GWYM
-1273 FGNSAA
+1273 FGNAA
-1279 LTDHV
+1279 TLADNV
-1284 QNGATYRLEAEPDPS
+1284 QNGATYKLEAKPDPS

-1334 LTDKAGNILNVKPG
+1334 LTDKDGNVVNVKPG
-1348 NALESTVVFDNLQ
+1348 NALENTVVFDNLQ

-1366 RVYEVNN
+1366 KVYEV
-1373 SAVVTPGAA
+1373 SESVTIAPGA
-1382 ISSIPAGDRSDPTPV
+1382 SINSVPAGDKSDPTRV

-1404 NYTVTPDPNNDGKTK
+1404 NYSVTPDPNNDGKTK
-1419 IIINP
+1419 ITINP

-1438 NLVTISPEAPNG
+1438 NLVTTSPEAPNG
-1450 WQGTTGSNP
+1450 WQATTGSNP

-1473 TVITRPVG
+1473 TVITRPAG

-1517 MAIQSIT
+1517 MAIQSII

-1537 YEELHEGDRVSLL
+1537 YEELHEGDRVTLL
-1550 APATDAH
+1550 APATDAQ
-1557 GNTFKEWK
+1557 GNPFDKWK
-1565 VTIGAASE
+1565 VNINSAPEITS
-1573 VIGTAAQQRNLDI
+1573 GTAGQRSLDI
-1586 TIRKANLVISAEYR
+1586 TIRKANLVISAVYN

-1624 LDPESIETL
+1624 LDPEGIEAL
-1633 QNNLTTA
+1633 KNNLTTA
-1640 EDRVLMDTNHVD
+1640 EDRVLMDTNHAD

-1677 PVAPEAFTAAW
+1677 PAAPEAFTAAW
-1688 QIDVNIERYVN
+1688 QIDVSVERYVN
-1699 GRRVELPS
+1699 GRKVELPS

-1731 DYKLYELDAN
+1731 DYKLYEIDAN
-1741 GIITGEVAMNRNPA
+1741 GIITGEVAMNRDP
-1755 EGNGVSGLFT
+1755 EVGNGVSGLFT
-1765 FQARVGHSYILV
+1765 FQARVGHSYVLV

-1801 AHKLHIV
+1801 AHKLHTV
-1808 KIRRGSDS
+1808 KVRRGSDS

-1863 DPASPIQKKTVV
+1863 DPTAAIQKKTVV

-1980 KPNLREIDAIKRYES
+1980 RPNLREIDAIKRYES

-2000 PATKQRVKRVP
+2000 PVTKQRVKRLP

-2030 GTVSNRSSGGSSGGG
+2030 GTVSSRSSGGSSGGG

-2058 PTPPKT
+2058 PTAPKT

-2086 GGIRLTSKWGKLEYS
+2086 GGIRLTSKWGRLEYS
-2101 TGDRAADGWYHFNSY
+2101 TGDRSADGWYHFNSY

-2144 MKTGWAYNDTDKNW
+2144 MKTGWVYNDTDKNW

-2184 QASTETYA
+2184 QALAQTYA

-2218 TPDGYK
+2218 TPDGYR

>member
-12 FLALILAAALSLSG
+12 FLALTLAAALSLSG
-26 LPAVGGMEAKASTEI
+26 LPAVGGMEAKASTELTEEN
-41 SPKIDTDTNNGGTVS
+41 IDKNNGGTVS
-56 AYKWSG
+56 AYEWRGS
-62 NGNYKIAGI
+62 NFNVEGI
-71 KDPTLI
+71 SNPALI
-77 GSVNPYTESAS
+77 GTANPYTGSGVKA
-88 TSVQAIY
+88 TF
-95 GWGNYLTHYKIDGD
+95 GNGGYDTYFKVGGD
-109 DSDGGAQNFAP
+109 DSTTDARQYNTTNNGGVMPGIPSSSRA
-120 QNGEVK
+120 
-126 VDGDVELR
+126 VDKLELK
-134 MRVYPSKNEKL
+134 MKVYPSKDEKL
-145 IVVEYTTYNRSSTP
+145 IIVEYSVYNPTNAA
-159 HVVRIG
+159 INDIKFG
-165 SGADVMIGDDDYAW
+165 SGADVMISTHDAAPIQR
-179 LYRSNNSIRMQ
+179 LANSIKMV
-190 NRNAGKEV
+190 NAYPGDTV
-198 FELVTNEPTQ
+198 HNGDTFELVMKDPSYGINNEWMTA
-208 GIENTYKA
+208 GGEFKA
-216 TNLGFP
+216 WMGLYHSRYYHQFEHFAP
-222 GGGDFKT
+222 GYFNGGD
-229 YMCNYSPR
+229 SE
-237 PSYLFKQDSLTGN
+237 LT
-250 IFNSTLDTYYS
+250 
-261 RKGDSGLNYS
+261 YS
-271 WEINL
+271 WKIASL
-276 GAYQKVVRKVAFSTR
+276 GAYQRVVRKVGFKTR
-291 GTSLYVSYLHGDDGP
+291 GTSVYVNYTGGSDSNDGSSSSP
-306 TGTGEPN
+306 V
-313 HPYKTLAYAFS
+313 KTLSKAFS
-324 KIGGSMGYIFIQDYP
+324 KINASMGYIFIQDYP
-339 EFTSDADKHMPDIP
+339 EIGSATDTVIPDVP
-353 AGKTVVIQ
+353 AGKTIVIQ
-361 SADYDHT
+361 SADYDMGNNPT
-368 GAAVNSGTYVTLKRS
+368 SAIITLKR
-383 ASYNQPLFKV
+383 ASGYTNPLINIPSNGAV
-393 AGGLRLSNIILDGN
+393 RLSNIILDGN
-407 KDAATGNDSAL
+407 KAAATGNDSPL
-418 VEATGNAKVFIQSG
+418 IEAGTSGKVFLQKG
-432 TTLQNN
+432 AKLQNN
-438 KVTSDDKGSAIN
+438 KVTSDNKGSAVN
-450 LASGCELEIN
+450 LNGSAELEMN
-460 YGKITGNVSKTG
+460 YGEITGNESKKG
-472 GAIYHNIT
+472 GAVYHNGG
-480 KLAVRNAVEIKGNVD
+480 KLAAKNAALIRGNVND
-495 DTNKE
+495 ASKE
-500 LNLVLGAN
+500 LNLVLKDATKN
-508 KKVEVLGPL
+508 VEVIGPL
-517 VDSDT
+517 VDDE
-522 GDASDIKVTLRS
+522 GNQADIKVTVNG
-534 APAASTG
+534 APAPSNSG
-541 STITAADQEAIVAE
+541 VTAANQETVVAK
-555 PSAAYMSSVANVPA
+555 PSTAYAGSVADTPA
-569 FLSNFSFDNETTM
+569 FLSNFAFDEETAMGNRGWTLT
-582 SGKGWNLA
+582 SGTVAVGHAKMVIA
-590 AGTFTGHEK
+590 KRTG
-599 RVVAT
+599 R
-604 RSGRQITFR
+604 RITFNV
-613 IVEYPNDTPI
+613 VEAPDDTPI
-623 EAQLW
+623 EPQLW
-628 DANTPPLPVPTLAP
+628 DAGPTHTPLTIPTAISL
-642 VPFEKNA
+642 EKNDV
-649 SVDASNI
+649 VDSRNI
-656 KPPVL
+656 VPPAL
-661 PTTSKYVFK
+661 PADSKYTYY
-670 DVQLDMNGGT
+670 DTQLDMNGGT
-680 GLSIGTQA
+680 GLTVGTQG
-688 EGYKLKGTMP
+688 EGYKLKGSMP

-704 TYRYERKNMTFKFD
+704 TYRFKRKDMTLKFD
-718 VNGGSPAIT
+718 VNGGTPAVL

-734 SNLQD
+734 SDLQD
-739 RSVPVVTK
+739 RSVPSVSK
-747 YGYEFKY
+747 YGYNFRY
-754 WDPTPDGLPD
+754 WDPTPNASPSGDEIPAT
-764 DDRILLSGQLP
+764 GQLP
-775 EKFPVGKVTGPPAN
+775 EKFPIGKVTGPLA
-789 QDIVTY
+789 DRDVVTY
-795 KAIWGVN
+795 KAIWEVN
-802 SAVTSALSVTHKNTA
+802 TLLKSKLNVTYKNVA
-817 GNITFKILDPEYHP
+817 GTIDLAEPYVDYRP
-831 VEYAFT
+831 VEASISET
-837 SSPIVIP
+837 PLSIP
-844 GYKFDPV
+844 GYVVDV
-851 ASNASPVVTGNSFNT
+851 ASSNAVPTITGNTFNPF
-866 ATGVFTG
+866 GVFTG
-873 QMPNQDLDLN
+873 QMPSQDLDVN
-883 FRYIPD
+883 IRYTPD
-889 TSAAGKSTL
+889 TSPAGKSRV

-904 SSDNSVLGTTTQQLS
+904 SSDNSVIQTDTQDLA
-919 PEETITGVAPLTG
+919 PEENITGVAPLTG
-932 SAVAGLSVLGGSV
+932 AVVAGLTVLGGTV
-945 TAGTTA
+945 TAGKVTD
-951 TPGANIYAIDL
+951 NITHKYGMVGESFDRPDPDNGIV
-962 ITDGGRNLKEGFN
+962 G
-975 TNTWAF
+975 TWAF

-1013 AIDPNLA
+1013 AIDPNLK
-1020 KITDIHDKNDN
+1020 KITDIQDKQGN

-1041 IVAGDTIQD
+1041 VAAGDAIQD

-1064 LSSTSKNPS
+1064 LLSTSKDPA

-1078 FDSSTHEF
+1078 FDPITHEF
-1086 NGIMPAQDIDIY
+1086 NGTMPPQDIDIKY
-1098 YKYTR
+1098 TYTR
-1103 DASKWARIT
+1103 DASKWVRVT
-1112 FKPVDGATLGRSS
+1112 FKTVDGATLGRST
-1125 GATARPLDL
+1125 GLTARPADL
-1134 VTSGNDFYV
+1134 VTSGSDFYV
-1143 DVLKG
+1143 DVLKA

-1181 FIDANNNGKRDT
+1181 FIDSNDNGIKEDN
-1193 GENLL
+1193 ENLL
-1198 DDSATFNGPVTVLP
+1198 TDDATFSGSLPIVVRP

-1222 DINFEIGDHI
+1222 DIKFEVGDHI
-1232 TKNTGELTLNTRA
+1232 TQNSGVNILNSRA
-1245 TETLASAIAAA
+1245 TETLAGAIAAA
-1256 GITYTIEPNYLN
+1256 GITYTIEPNYLDD
-1268 GGWFM
+1268 GWYM
-1273 FGNSAA
+1273 FGNVATLA
-1279 LTDHV
+1279 DNV
-1284 QNGATYRLEAEPDPS
+1284 QNGATYRLEAKPDPS

-1334 LTDKAGNILNVKPG
+1334 LTDKDGNVVNVKPG
-1348 NALESTVVFDNLQ
+1348 NALENTVVFDNLQ

-1366 RVYEVNN
+1366 KVYEVSE
-1373 SAVVTPGAA
+1373 SATIAPGA
-1382 ISSIPAGDRSDPTPV
+1382 SINSVPAGDKSDPTKV

-1404 NYTVTPDPNNDGKTK
+1404 NYSVTPDPNNDGKTK
-1419 IIINP
+1419 ITINP

-1438 NLVTISPEAPNG
+1438 NLVTTSPEAPNG
-1450 WQGTTGSNP
+1450 WQATTGSSP

-1473 TVITRPVG
+1473 TVITRPAG
-1481 SNASV
+1481 SNAGV

-1517 MAIQSIT
+1517 MAIQSII

-1537 YEELHEGDRVSLL
+1537 YEELHEGDRVSLV
-1550 APATDAH
+1550 APATDAQ
-1557 GNTFKEWK
+1557 GNPFDKWK
-1565 VTIGAASE
+1565 VNINSAPEITS
-1573 VIGTAAQQRNLDI
+1573 GTAGQRSLDI

-1624 LDPESIETL
+1624 LDPEGIEAL
-1633 QNNLTTA
+1633 KNNLTTT
-1640 EDRVLMDTNHVD
+1640 EDRVLMDTNRAD

-1664 AATASNAIQAIYT
+1664 AATASDAIQAIYT
-1677 PVAPEAFTAAW
+1677 PAAPEAFTAAW
-1688 QIDVNIERYVN
+1688 QIDVSVERYVN
-1699 GRRVELPS
+1699 GRKVELPS

-1731 DYKLYELDAN
+1731 DYKLYEIDAN

-1765 FQARVGHSYILV
+1765 FQARVGHSYVLV

-1830 SPYERLGITYTKRG
+1830 SPYERLGVTYTKRG
-1844 NGWSYTDTLAVG
+1844 NGWSYTDTLALG

-1863 DPASPIQKKTVV
+1863 DPMAAIQKKTVV

-1967 TLPPAVADKLIKR
+1967 TLPPAVADKLMKR

-2045 GGTGRGTADKPFI
+2045 GTGRGTADKPFI

-2101 TGDRAADGWYHFNSY
+2101 TGDRSADGWYHFNSY

-2144 MKTGWAYNDTDKNW
+2144 MKTGWVYNDTDKNW

-2184 QASTETYA
+2184 QASAQTYA

-2218 TPDGYK
+2218 TPDGYR

>member
-12 FLALILAAALSLSG
+12 FLALTLAAALSLSG
-26 LPAVGGMEAKASTEI
+26 LPAVGGMEAKASTELTEEN
-41 SPKIDTDTNNGGTVS
+41 IDKNNGGTVS
-56 AYKWSG
+56 AYEWRGS
-62 NGNYKIAGI
+62 NFNVEGI
-71 KDPTLI
+71 SNPALI
-77 GSVNPYTESAS
+77 GTANPYTGSGVKA
-88 TSVQAIY
+88 TF
-95 GWGNYLTHYKIDGD
+95 GNGGYDTYFKVGGD
-109 DSDGGAQNFAP
+109 DSTTDARQYNTTNNGGVMPGIPSSSRA
-120 QNGEVK
+120 
-126 VDGDVELR
+126 VDKLELK
-134 MRVYPSKNEKL
+134 MKVYPSKDEKL
-145 IVVEYTTYNRSSTP
+145 IIVEYSVYNPTNAA
-159 HVVRIG
+159 INDIKFG
-165 SGADVMIGDDDYAW
+165 SGADVMISTHDAAPIQR
-179 LYRSNNSIRMQ
+179 LANSIKMV
-190 NRNAGKEV
+190 NAYPGDTV
-198 FELVTNEPTQ
+198 HNGDTFELVMKDPSYGINNEWMTA
-208 GIENTYKA
+208 GGEFKA
-216 TNLGFP
+216 WMGLYHSRYYHQFEHFAP
-222 GGGDFKT
+222 GYFNGGD
-229 YMCNYSPR
+229 SE
-237 PSYLFKQDSLTGN
+237 LT
-250 IFNSTLDTYYS
+250 
-261 RKGDSGLNYS
+261 YS
-271 WEINL
+271 WKIASL
-276 GAYQKVVRKVAFSTR
+276 GAYQRVVRKVGFKTR
-291 GTSLYVSYLHGDDGP
+291 GTSVYVNYTGGSDSNDGSSSSP
-306 TGTGEPN
+306 V
-313 HPYKTLAYAFS
+313 KTLSKAFS
-324 KIGGSMGYIFIQDYP
+324 KINASMGYIFIQDYP
-339 EFTSDADKHMPDIP
+339 EIGSATDTVIPDVP
-353 AGKTVVIQ
+353 AGKTIVIQ
-361 SADYDHT
+361 SADYDM
-368 GAAVNSGTYVTLKRS
+368 GNSPTSAIITLKR
-383 ASYNQPLFKV
+383 ASGYTNPLINIPSNGAV
-393 AGGLRLSNIILDGN
+393 RLSNIILDGN
-407 KDAATGNDSAL
+407 KAAATGNDSPL
-418 VEATGNAKVFIQSG
+418 IEAGTSGKVFLQKG
-432 TTLQNN
+432 AKLQNN
-438 KVTSDDKGSAIN
+438 KVTSDNKGSAVN
-450 LASGCELEIN
+450 LNGSAELEMN
-460 YGKITGNVSKTG
+460 YGEITGNESKKG
-472 GAIYHNIT
+472 GAVYHNGG
-480 KLAVRNAVEIKGNVD
+480 KLAAKNAALIRGNVND
-495 DTNKE
+495 ASKE
-500 LNLVLGAN
+500 LNLVLADATKN
-508 KKVEVLGPL
+508 VEVIGPL
-517 VDSDT
+517 VDDE
-522 GDASDIKVTLRS
+522 GNQAEIKVTVNG
-534 APAASTG
+534 APAPSNSG
-541 STITAADQEAIVAE
+541 VTAANQETVVAK
-555 PSAAYMSSVANVPA
+555 PSTAYAGSVADTPA
-569 FLSNFSFDNETTM
+569 FLSNFAFDEETAMGNRGWTLT
-582 SGKGWNLA
+582 SGTVGVGHAKMVIA
-590 AGTFTGHEK
+590 KRTG
-599 RVVAT
+599 R
-604 RSGRQITFR
+604 RITFNV
-613 IVEYPNDTPI
+613 VEAPDDTPI
-623 EAQLW
+623 EPQLW
-628 DANTPPLPVPTLAP
+628 DAGPTHTPLTIPTAISL
-642 VPFEKNA
+642 EKNDV
-649 SVDASNI
+649 VDSRNI
-656 KPPVL
+656 VPPAL
-661 PTTSKYVFK
+661 PADSKYTYY
-670 DVQLDMNGGT
+670 DTQLDMNGGT
-680 GLSIGTQA
+680 GLTVGTQG
-688 EGYKLKGTMP
+688 EGYKLKGSMP

-704 TYRYERKNMTFKFD
+704 TYRFKRKDMTLKFD
-718 VNGGSPAIT
+718 VNGGTPAVL

-739 RSVPVVTK
+739 RSVPSVSK
-747 YGYEFKY
+747 YGYNFKY
-754 WDPTPDGLPD
+754 WDPTPNDAPGSDVVPLT
-764 DDRILLSGQLP
+764 GQLP
-775 EKFPVGKVTGPPAN
+775 EKFPIGKVTGPAA
-789 QDIVTY
+789 DRDVVTY
-795 KAIWGVN
+795 KAIWEVN
-802 SAVTSALSVTHKNTA
+802 HILKSKLNVTYKNVAGTIELADPKEDYLSVE
-817 GNITFKILDPEYHP
+817 DPISETP
-831 VEYAFT
+831 L
-837 SSPIVIP
+837 SIP
-844 GYKFDPV
+844 GYVVDV
-851 ASNASPVVTGNSFNT
+851 ASSNAVPTITGNTFNPF
-866 ATGVFTG
+866 GVFTG
-873 QMPNQDLDLN
+873 QMPSQDLDVN
-883 FRYIPD
+883 IRYTPD
-889 TSAAGKSTL
+889 TSPAGKSRV

-904 SSDNSVLGTTTQQLS
+904 SSDNSVIQTDTQDLA
-919 PEETITGVAPLTG
+919 PEENITGVAPLTG
-932 SAVAGLSVLGGSV
+932 SAVAGLTVLGGTV
-945 TAGTTA
+945 TAGKV
-951 TPGANIYAIDL
+951 
-962 ITDGGRNLKEGFN
+962 TDNLTHKYGMVGESFDRPDPDNGIVG
-975 TNTWAF
+975 TWAF

-1013 AIDPNLA
+1013 AIDPNLK
-1020 KITDIHDKNDN
+1020 KITDIQDKQGN

-1041 IVAGDTIQD
+1041 VAAGDAIQD

-1064 LSSTSKNPS
+1064 LSSTSKDPV
-1073 SVAPD
+1073 SVTPN
-1078 FDSSTHEF
+1078 FDPITHEF
-1086 NGIMPAQDIDIY
+1086 NGTMPPQDIDIKY
-1098 YKYTR
+1098 TYTR
-1103 DASKWARIT
+1103 DASKWVRVT
-1112 FKPVDGATLGRSS
+1112 FKTVDGATLGRST
-1125 GATARPLDL
+1125 GLTARPADL
-1134 VTSGNDFYV
+1134 VTSGSDFYV
-1143 DVLKG
+1143 DVLKA

-1181 FIDANNNGKRDT
+1181 FIDSNNNGKRDT

-1198 DDSATFNGPVTVLP
+1198 DDSATFNDPVTVLP

-1222 DINFEIGDHI
+1222 DIKFEVGDHI
-1232 TKNTGELTLNTRA
+1232 TQNSGVNILNSRA
-1245 TETLASAIAAA
+1245 TETLAGAIAAA
-1256 GITYTIEPNYLN
+1256 GITYTIEPNYLDD
-1268 GGWFM
+1268 GWYM
-1273 FGNSAA
+1273 FGNVATLA
-1279 LTDHV
+1279 DNV
-1284 QNGATYRLEAEPDPS
+1284 QNGATYRLEAKPDPS

-1334 LTDKAGNILNVKPG
+1334 LTDKDGNVVNVKPG
-1348 NALESTVVFDNLQ
+1348 NAFENTVVFDNLQ

-1366 RVYEVNN
+1366 KVYEVSE
-1373 SAVVTPGAA
+1373 SATIAPGA
-1382 ISSIPAGDRSDPTPV
+1382 SINSVPAGDKSDPTKV

-1404 NYTVTPDPNNDGKTK
+1404 NYSVTPDPNNDGKTK
-1419 IIINP
+1419 ITINP

-1438 NLVTISPEAPNG
+1438 NLVTTSPEAPNG
-1450 WQGTTGSNP
+1450 WQATTGSSP

-1473 TVITRPVG
+1473 TVITRPAG

-1517 MAIQSIT
+1517 MAIQSII

-1537 YEELHEGDRVSLL
+1537 YEELHEGDRVTLV
-1550 APATDAH
+1550 APATDAQ
-1557 GNTFKEWK
+1557 GNPFDKWK
-1565 VTIGAASE
+1565 VNINSAPEITS
-1573 VIGTAAQQRNLDI
+1573 GTAGQRSLDI

-1624 LDPESIETL
+1624 LDPEGIEAL
-1633 QNNLTTA
+1633 KNNLTTT
-1640 EDRVLMDTNHVD
+1640 EDRVLMDTNRAD

-1664 AATASNAIQAIYT
+1664 AATASDAIQAIYT
-1677 PVAPEAFTAAW
+1677 PAAPEAFTAAW
-1688 QIDVNIERYVN
+1688 QIDVSVERYVN
-1699 GRRVELPS
+1699 GRKVELPS

-1731 DYKLYELDAN
+1731 DYKLYEIDAN

-1765 FQARVGHSYILV
+1765 FQARVGHSYVLV

-1830 SPYERLGITYTKRG
+1830 SPYERLGVTYTKRG
-1844 NGWSYTDTLAVG
+1844 NGWSYTDTLALG

-1863 DPASPIQKKTVV
+1863 DPMAAIQKKTVV

-1967 TLPPAVADKLIKR
+1967 TLPPAVADKLMKR

-2030 GTVSNRSSGGSSGGG
+2030 GTVSSRSSGGSSGGG

-2101 TGDRAADGWYHFNSY
+2101 TGDRSADGWYHFNSY

-2144 MKTGWAYNDTDKNW
+2144 MKTGWVYNDTDKNW

-2184 QASTETYA
+2184 QASAQTYA

-2218 TPDGYK
+2218 TPDGYR